1 MKTRYC
7 QFQLTLS
14 DQCCGVGGG
23 GASTGPQPPQLQGT
37 NTRTTIMQDPVLE
50 TILEQMRE
58 AEARRAELER
68 QHAETQAQLRDKLAG
83 RYPGPESVE
92 ALQSKIRELEK
103 KTELQMVRH
112 EELSLEL
119 TSLRR
124 ARSRGPVA
132 SNVTSTVPM
141 STWPPAGS
149 EIDRIIAKIEQDN
162 SLSKT
167 SASRILH
174 ELDHS
179 RSNVTTQQPSG
190 SQSIL
195 RSSSENLPNLGQHQ
209 HPPHPHA
216 LNLGLPSQ
224 TSHYAGSPM
233 PLTPMMPGCPPLTPN
248 GPPYHYSEPIP
259 PAPSLSTSQ
268 SQPAF
273 QQKLQQYQQ
282 QQQQQQHELSSSHSQ
297 GTLPSQQKQLQTH
310 TQFSGSQYQESYPHT
325 QTYQQPIQQQQHP
338 VSTSYLTSAT
348 GGQNVMPHYT
358 QPSQTNQ
365 GYQLN
370 GTQQQTTYPTLSMTS
385 HPNGTYNSVT
395 TSYASQLTHHNY
407 SGPHTS
413 IPQTTLSSLP
423 PYSTTTP
430 AYHSTLGT
438 LTSSS
443 QNMLPFSTGQS
454 TFSTAGSNYSTVGTN
469 AYGTSGVNTGPTSS
483 GLLQAIGDPLQAMQQ
498 LSAQSQASQ
507 LQQQAIIHQIQ
518 QSLRASSPTATGS
531 TGHHF
536 LGPRQMPK
544 IPTGILSN
552 PMDRLTNDNMVS
564 EGQVDMLDIP
574 GKGRCYVYIARFS
587 YEPFQHSPNENPE
600 AELPVQGG
608 DYLLVWGQPDD
619 DGFLDAETLDGRRG
633 LVPANFVQKLVGD
646 DLLEFHQAVLG
657 LRDVDDAASTN
668 IPQCYLQDIDLE
680 LAALE
685 EGNRNRQ
692 AELSAYAELDNIA
705 DEDEQEPPEVYLF
718 SDLVPAPQHLTLER
732 QLNKSVLI
740 GWTAPQENS
749 HHLESYHVYVDGVL
763 KVTVKATERTRALVE
778 GVDSTRPHRISVRS
792 VTHSRRTSRDAAC
805 TMVIGKDV
813 AMGPTAVKASN
824 VTATSAVISW
834 LPSNSNHQH
843 VVCVNNVEVRTVKP
857 GVYRH
862 TITGLAPS
870 TIYRVTVK
878 AKNLRATHFEDQ
890 NTQSANA
897 LACHVHFKTL
907 PKGLP
912 DPPVDIQ
919 VEAGPQDGTLLV
931 TWQPVALNGSAV
943 TGYAVYADGK
953 KVTDVDSPTGD
964 HALIDIH
971 KLMGLNPK
979 HVTVRTKSR
988 ESQSGDSCA
997 TAIPCSVL
1005 RGGPHL
1011 HGPHGPDL
1019 NQQQIANQE
1028 DPNRRVTNMNQRYP
1042 SAPVPPHMRRHG
1054 TTRVD
1059 SHGQVVIETDE
1070 NLSDKEIYPGQSI
1083 PQIGVPEITKDSASE
1098 ANYSEEEDPSRRGRN
1113 MPPHHG
1119 HHRYNNPGI
1128 PAGPTH
1134 RGGRPTGGP
1143 RPQDPYYDQSGN
1155 QRGRGPVY
1163 RSGRGASQAQG
1174 GGAGGP
1180 HHAPT
1185 GAQQINK
1192 RTRWFVALFD
1202 YDPTTMSPNPDAC
1215 EEELPFSEGE
1225 TIKVYGEKDG
1235 DGFYWGEC
1243 RGRRGYVPHNMVEE
1257 LKDQGPNSGVAVRR
1271 TGQGCGQ
1278 GDRWGDIYANM
1289 PVKKM
1294 IALYD
1299 YDPQELSPNVD
1310 AEQVELSF
1318 QTGNEIYVYGEMDDD
1333 GFYMGEL
1340 DGVRGLVPSNFLTE
1354 APGQAQTQG
1363 QGQGQQPPGS
1373 RRAPGQGQGPGARG
1387 PPPPPREPPPPG
1399 HRRPKDAS
1407 ACIVPVSVPV
1417 CHLDSRQQQQQQLPP
1432 LMNNQHQQNNP
1443 PPHLAYQQA
1452 NNHSYTTVTTSNQ
1465 HGPNHPPPG
1474 GVMGSHNPHQVG
1486 QGSVPPH
1493 LQQQG
1498 RGRGVGNRVVG
1509 SNAAGVLQG
1518 PPPHLQQNEYPTQQQ
1533 QQQQHQQ
1540 QQQQQQGPSQQYS
1553 QQNPQNQNYSQPN
1566 QGYQQNQGYSQ
1577 QNQNF
1582 NPQNQQFPQ
1591 PNQGYQQNQGYGQM
1605 NQQYSQQNQSS
1616 SISGPQGTSK
1626 PMRGIP
1632 TVIPTAQSKT
1642 QADGQAQQPAPAAG
1656 PNLMQK
1662 FTEMA
1667 GASAGGDILSKGKEL
1682 IFMKFGLG
1690 K

>member
-1 MKTRYC
+1 
-7 QFQLTLS
+7 
-14 DQCCGVGGG
+14 
-23 GASTGPQPPQLQGT
+23 
-37 NTRTTIMQDPVLE
+37 MQDPVLE
-50 TILEQMRE
+50 SILEQMRE
-58 AEARRAELER
+58 TEARRADLER
-68 QHAETQAQLRDKLAG
+68 QHAETQNQLREKIAG
-83 RYPGPESVE
+83 RYQGPESIE

-124 ARSRGPVA
+124 ARSRGPG
-132 SNVTSTVPM
+132 STV
-141 STWPPAGS
+141 SSNITGTTWPPAGS

-162 SLSKT
+162 SG
-167 SASRILH
+167 RILH
-174 ELDHS
+174 EFDHTRGS
-179 RSNVTTQQPSG
+179 VTTQQPS
-190 SQSIL
+190 SAQRIL
-195 RSSSENLPNLGQHQ
+195 RSSAENLSNLGHQ

-216 LNLGLPSQ
+216 LELGDLGR
-224 TSHYAGSPM
+224 SHYMGSPM

-273 QQKLQQYQQ
+273 QQKLQQYHHQHQTHIDLTSSHSQSTLQSQQ
-282 QQQQQQHELSSSHSQ
+282 QQQQQQQ
-297 GTLPSQQKQLQTH
+297 SQQHQKPAHTH
-310 TQFSGSQYQESYPHT
+310 YTTNQYQESYPHT
-325 QTYQQPIQQQQHP
+325 HTQSYQQSLQQQPQQSQQSQMP
-338 VSTSYLTSAT
+338 ATSSYLGSTNQT
-348 GGQNVMPHYT
+348 VLPHYS
-358 QPSQTNQ
+358 QPSQAGQ
-365 GYQLN
+365 SFQLN
-370 GTQQQTTYPTLSMTS
+370 GTQQSTTYPSLSLTS
-385 HPNGTYNSVT
+385 HPNGTFTSGVGSTYGT
-395 TSYASQLTHHNY
+395 THQLGHLNY
-407 SGPHTS
+407 SVPQSNLT
-413 IPQTTLSSLP
+413 QTTLSSLP
-423 PYSTTTP
+423 PYSSSS
-430 AYHSTLGT
+430 YHSTLSV
-438 LTSSS
+438 LPSVS
-443 QNMLPFSTGQS
+443 QSVLPFSSVQS
-454 TFSTAGSNYSTVGTN
+454 SFSTTGSTYSTVGTN
-469 AYGTSGVNTGPTSS
+469 ASFGTSGISS
-483 GLLQAIGDPLQAMQQ
+483 GSSSGGLLQAINDPLHAMQQ
-498 LSAQSQASQ
+498 LSAQSQANQ
-507 LQQQAIIHQIQ
+507 LQQQAIIQQIQ
-518 QSLRASSPTATGS
+518 QSLRATSPTATS
-531 TGHHF
+531 TTGHHF

-544 IPTGILSN
+544 IPTGILTN
-552 PMDRLTNDNMVS
+552 PLDRLTNENILP

-608 DYLLVWGQPDD
+608 DYLLVWGQPDE

-646 DLLEFHQAVLG
+646 DLLEFHQAVMG
-657 LRDVDDAASTN
+657 LRDVDDAVSTN

-705 DEDEQEPPEVYLF
+705 EEDEQEPP
-718 SDLVPAPQHLTLER
+718 VPAPQHLTLER

-740 GWTAPQENS
+740 GWTAPENQS
-749 HHLESYHVYVDGVL
+749 QLESYHVYVDGVL

-813 AMGPTAVKASN
+813 AIGPTAVKASN

-890 NTQSANA
+890 NAQSANN

-964 HALIDIH
+964 HALVDIH

-979 HVTVRTKSR
+979 AITVRTKSR

-1005 RGGPHL
+1005 RGGTHIQPGMDHL
-1011 HGPHGPDL
+1011 GD
-1019 NQQQIANQE
+1019 QQQQSYL
-1028 DPNRRVTNMNQRYP
+1028 NMGSGRQRGP
-1042 SAPVPPHMRRHG
+1042 GAPVPSHMRRQG
-1054 TTRVD
+1054 VTRVD
-1059 SHGQVVIETDE
+1059 AHGQVIIETDE
-1070 NLSDKEIYPGQSI
+1070 NLSDKEIYPGQNISQMGI
-1083 PQIGVPEITKDSASE
+1083 PEITKDSASE
-1098 ANYSEEEDPSRRGRN
+1098 ANYSEEDDPTRRARG
-1113 MPPHHG
+1113 MQQHHG
-1119 HHRYNNPGI
+1119 SHHRYGPQSSGPQGPPG
-1128 PAGPTH
+1128 TH
-1134 RGGRPTGGP
+1134 RSNRMGP
-1143 RPQDPYYDQSGN
+1143 RGPEYYGDQPGA
-1155 QRGRGPVY
+1155 QRGRGPGF
-1163 RSGRGASQAQG
+1163 RGGRGGQAQG
-1174 GGAGGP
+1174 PP
-1180 HHAPT
+1180 HP
-1185 GAQQINK
+1185 GAQQMNK
-1192 RTRWFVALFD
+1192 RIRWFIALFD

-1215 EEELPFSEGE
+1215 EIELPFSEGD
-1225 TIKVYGEKDG
+1225 TIKVYGEKDD

-1243 RGRRGYVPHNMVEE
+1243 RGREGFVPHNMVEE
-1257 LKDQGPNSGVAVRR
+1257 LKNPPPGAQGQNQQGRR
-1271 TGQGCGQ
+1271 GQN
-1278 GDRWGDIYANM
+1278 DRWGDIYTNM
-1289 PVKKM
+1289 PVRKM

-1299 YDPQELSPNVD
+1299 YDPQVSSPNVD
-1310 AEQVELSF
+1310 AEHVELRF

-1354 APGQAQTQG
+1354 AGPNKG
-1363 QGQGQQPPGS
+1363 QPPQAN
-1373 RRAPGQGQGPGARG
+1373 RRPPGQGQGPGARG
-1387 PPPPPREPPPPG
+1387 PPPPPREPPPLG
-1399 HRRPKDAS
+1399 HRRSKD

-1417 CHLDSRQQQQQQLPP
+1417 CHLDSRQLQQQPQ
-1432 LMNNQHQQNNP
+1432 QQNN

-1452 NNHSYTTVTTSNQ
+1452 NHHSYTTVTTSNQ
-1465 HGPNHPPPG
+1465 HGGPG
-1474 GVMGSHNPHQVG
+1474 AGVAPHNAHQ
-1486 QGSVPPH
+1486 QGTVPPH

-1498 RGRGVGNRVVG
+1498 RGRGVGNRAGG
-1509 SNAAGVLQG
+1509 SNIPGQG
-1518 PPPHLQQNEYPTQQQ
+1518 GPQQFQQQHQQDYQQQ
-1533 QQQQHQQ
+1533 QQQNQQGYNQQNPNTYQQQGPQGYQQQNFQQQQPQQTGPQQYGQQNQGQNLQGPQANKPMRGIPAVIPTAQSKPTDQPAQQ
-1540 QQQQQQGPSQQYS
+1540 QQQQQQQQS
-1553 QQNPQNQNYSQPN
+1553 
-1566 QGYQQNQGYSQ
+1566 
-1577 QNQNF
+1577 
-1582 NPQNQQFPQ
+1582 
-1591 PNQGYQQNQGYGQM
+1591 
-1605 NQQYSQQNQSS
+1605 
-1616 SISGPQGTSK
+1616 T
-1626 PMRGIP
+1626 
-1632 TVIPTAQSKT
+1632 
-1642 QADGQAQQPAPAAG
+1642 G

>member
-1 MKTRYC
+1 M
-7 QFQLTLS
+7 L
-14 DQCCGVGGG
+14 QCCGVGGG
-23 GASTGPQPPQLQGT
+23 VSTAPPQLQGT
-37 NTRTTIMQDPVLE
+37 GSALGTTTSTRTTIMQDAVLE
-50 TILEQMRE
+50 SILEQMRE
-58 AEARRAELER
+58 TEARRADLER
-68 QHAETQAQLRDKLAG
+68 QHAEAQNQLREKIAG
-83 RYPGPESVE
+83 RYQGPESVE

-103 KTELQMVRH
+103 KTELQMVKH

-124 ARSRGPVA
+124 ARSRGPVVGH
-132 SNVTSTVPM
+132 VTSTSVPA
-141 STWPPAGS
+141 STWPPAGT

-162 SLSKT
+162 SSG
-167 SASRILH
+167 RMLH
-174 ELDHS
+174 ELDHT
-179 RSNVTTQQPSG
+179 RSAITTQQPSATQG
-190 SQSIL
+190 IL

-216 LNLGLPSQ
+216 LNLGISSQ
-224 TSHYAGSPM
+224 MGHYAGSPM

-259 PAPSLSTSQ
+259 PAPSLSSSQ

-273 QQKLQQYQQ
+273 QQKIQQYQQ
-282 QQQQQQHELSSSHSQ
+282 QSQHELSSSHSQ
-297 GTLPSQQKQLQTH
+297 NTLPSQKQQTH
-310 TQFSGSQYQESYPHT
+310 THFTSNQYQESYPHT
-325 QTYQQPIQQQQHP
+325 QTYQQPLQQQKQQQQPQQQQQQQHP
-338 VSTSYLTSAT
+338 ASTTYLTSAS
-348 GGQNVMPHYT
+348 QSVLPHYT
-358 QPSQTNQ
+358 QPAQTAQN
-365 GYQLN
+365 YQLN
-370 GTQQQTTYPTLSMTS
+370 GSQQAMTYPSLSMAP
-385 HPNGTYNSVT
+385 HPNGTYST
-395 TSYASQLTHHNY
+395 GATSYNTQLPHHNY
-407 SGPHTS
+407 TVPQTN
-413 IPQTTLSSLP
+413 ITQTTLSSLP
-423 PYSTTTP
+423 LYSTS
-430 AYHSTLGT
+430 YHSTLG
-438 LTSSS
+438 LTSVPQSV
-443 QNMLPFSTGQS
+443 LPFSSGQS
-454 TFSTAGSNYSTVGTN
+454 TFATSGSTYSTVGTN
-469 AYGTSGVNTGPTSS
+469 AFGTSGVSTGTSS
-483 GLLQAIGDPLQAMQQ
+483 GGLLQAIGDPLHAMQQ
-498 LSAQSQASQ
+498 LSAQSQANQ

-518 QSLRASSPTATGS
+518 QSLRASSPTAPSTA

-544 IPTGILSN
+544 IPTGILTN
-552 PMDRLTNDNMVS
+552 PVDRLPNDNIVP
-564 EGQVDMLDIP
+564 EGQVDMLDVP

-587 YEPFQHSPNENPE
+587 YEPCHHSPNANPE

-646 DLLEFHQAVLG
+646 DLLDFHQAVLS
-657 LRDVDDAASTN
+657 LRDVDDSASTN

-705 DEDEQEPPEVYLF
+705 EEDEQEPP
-718 SDLVPAPQHLTLER
+718 VPAPQHLTLER

-740 GWTAPQENS
+740 GWTAPENP
-749 HHLESYHVYVDGVL
+749 HQLESYHVYVDGVL

-813 AMGPTAVKASN
+813 ALGPTAVKASN

-890 NTQSANA
+890 NAQAANN

-964 HALIDIH
+964 HALVDIH

-979 HVTVRTKSR
+979 HITVRTKSR

-1005 RGGPHL
+1005 RGGTATHL
-1011 HGPHGPDL
+1011 PPHGPPHMMDQR
-1019 NQQQIANQE
+1019 QQQQPTGIGPQD
-1028 DPNRRVTNMNQRYP
+1028 DPNRHRMATGVVQRYP
-1042 SAPVPPHMRRHG
+1042 NAPGSSHMRRHV
-1054 TTRVD
+1054 TNRVD
-1059 SHGQVVIETDE
+1059 AHGQVIIETDE

-1083 PQIGVPEITKDSASE
+1083 SQMGIPEITKDSASE
-1098 ANYSEEEDPSRRGRN
+1098 ANYSEEDDPARRARG
-1113 MPPHHG
+1113 MPPQHHG
-1119 HHRYNNPGI
+1119 PHHRYGPQMDPQGPPG
-1128 PAGPTH
+1128 TH
-1134 RGGRPTGGP
+1134 RSPSMGGP
-1143 RPQDPYYDQSGN
+1143 SGRPQDPYYDQAGA
-1155 QRGRGPVY
+1155 QRGRGPY
-1163 RSGRGASQAQG
+1163 RGGRVTQPQ
-1174 GGAGGP
+1174 GGAG
-1180 HHAPT
+1180 HSSST
-1185 GAQQINK
+1185 AQQMNK
-1192 RTRWFVALFD
+1192 RQRWFVALFD
-1202 YDPTTMSPNPDAC
+1202 YDPTNMSPNPDGC
-1215 EEELPFSEGE
+1215 EEELPFSEGD

-1243 RGRRGYVPHNMVEE
+1243 RGRRGYVPYNMVEE
-1257 LKDQGPNSGVAVRR
+1257 IKDQNQP
-1271 TGQGCGQ
+1271 GQGQPGRRGPQ
-1278 GDRWGDIYANM
+1278 SDRWGDIYASVPM
-1289 PVKKM
+1289 KKM

-1299 YDPQELSPNVD
+1299 YDPHELSPNVD
-1310 AEQVELSF
+1310 SQVELTF
-1318 QTGNEIYVYGEMDDD
+1318 QTGNEIYVYGDMDDD

-1340 DGVRGLVPSNFLTE
+1340 NGVRGLVPSNFLTE
-1354 APGQAQTQG
+1354 APGQNQG
-1363 QGQGQQPPGS
+1363 QPPQS
-1373 RRAPGQGQGPGARG
+1373 RRPGQGQGPGARG
-1387 PPPPPREPPPPG
+1387 PPPPPREPPPAG
-1399 HRRPKDAS
+1399 HRRGKD

-1417 CHLDSRQQQQQQLPP
+1417 CHLDSRQLQQQPPPSLMNNQQQL
-1432 LMNNQHQQNNP
+1432 QHQQNN

-1452 NNHSYTTVTTSNQ
+1452 NHHSYTTVTTSNQ
-1465 HGPNHPPPG
+1465 HGPSHLPPGG
-1474 GVMGSHNPHQVG
+1474 GVMGPHQ
-1486 QGSVPPH
+1486 QGPVPPH

-1498 RGRGVGNRVVG
+1498 KGRGGVVNRLAG
-1509 SNAAGVLQG
+1509 SNMPGMQG
-1518 PPPHLQQNEYPTQQQ
+1518 PGQHLQQQQDYPGQQQ
-1533 QQQQHQQ
+1533 PGQPYQQ
-1540 QQQQQQGPSQQYS
+1540 QQQQQQ
-1553 QQNPQNQNYSQPN
+1553 QPN
-1566 QGYQQNQGYSQ
+1566 QPYQQQPPGQGYQQQLGFGAQGPQFQ
-1577 QNQNF
+1577 Q
-1582 NPQNQQFPQ
+1582 PQQQQQQQQ
-1591 PNQGYQQNQGYGQM
+1591 PGQPFMQQ
-1605 NQQYSQQNQSS
+1605 
-1616 SISGPQGTSK
+1616 GPQGPMQPGGPQSTSK

-1632 TVIPTAQSKT
+1632 AVIPTAQSKAQPNPT
-1642 QADGQAQQPAPAAG
+1642 QGQQQQQQQPQQQSTG

>member
-1 MKTRYC
+1 M
-7 QFQLTLS
+7 L
-14 DQCCGVGGG
+14 QCCGVGGG
-23 GASTGPQPPQLQGT
+23 ASTAPHAPQLQGIGSAVGAT
-37 NTRTTIMQDPVLE
+37 TSTRTTIMQDAVLE
-50 TILEQMRE
+50 SILEQMRE
-58 AEARRAELER
+58 TEARRAELER
-68 QHAETQAQLRDKLAG
+68 QHADAQNQLREKIAG
-83 RYPGPESVE
+83 RYQGPESVE

-103 KTELQMVRH
+103 KTELQMVKH

-124 ARSRGPVA
+124 ARSRGPIVGH
-132 SNVTSTVPM
+132 VTSSSVPT

-162 SLSKT
+162 SSG
-167 SASRILH
+167 RMLH
-174 ELDHS
+174 DLDHA
-179 RSNVTTQQPSG
+179 RGAITTQQPSATQG
-190 SQSIL
+190 IL

-216 LNLGLPSQ
+216 LNLGMPTQ
-224 TSHYAGSPM
+224 MGHYAGSPM

-259 PAPSLSTSQ
+259 PAPSLSSSQ

-273 QQKLQQYQQ
+273 QQKIQQYQQ
-282 QQQQQQHELSSSHSQ
+282 QPQQHDLSSSHSQ
-297 GTLPSQQKQLQTH
+297 GALPSQQKQQQQTH
-310 TQFSGSQYQESYPHT
+310 TSHFTSNQYQESYPHT
-325 QTYQQPIQQQQHP
+325 QTYQQPLQQQQPQQQQQQHP
-338 VSTSYLTSAT
+338 ASTTYLTSAS
-348 GGQNVMPHYT
+348 QSVIPHYT
-358 QPSQTNQ
+358 QPAQTAQN
-365 GYQLN
+365 YQLN
-370 GTQQQTTYPTLSMTS
+370 GSQQATTYPNLSMAS
-385 HPNGTYNSVT
+385 HPNGTYST
-395 TSYASQLTHHNY
+395 GASSFNTQLPHHNY
-407 SGPHTS
+407 SVPQTN
-413 IPQTTLSSLP
+413 ITQTTLPSM
-423 PYSTTTP
+423 YSTTS
-430 AYHSTLGT
+430 YHSTLGG
-438 LTSSS
+438 LTSVPQSV
-443 QNMLPFSTGQS
+443 LPFSTGQS
-454 TFSTAGSNYSTVGTN
+454 TFATSGSTYSTTVGTN
-469 AYGTSGVNTGPTSS
+469 AFGTSGVSSGTSS
-483 GLLQAIGDPLQAMQQ
+483 GGLLQAIGDPLQAMQQ
-498 LSAQSQASQ
+498 LSAQSQANQ

-518 QSLRASSPTATGS
+518 QSLRASSPTAPGTG

-544 IPTGILSN
+544 IPTSILTN
-552 PMDRLTNDNMVS
+552 PLDRLTNTEDIIS
-564 EGQVDMLDIP
+564 EGQVDMLDVP

-587 YEPFQHSPNENPE
+587 YEPFQHSPNANPE

-608 DYLLVWGQPDD
+608 DYLLVWSQPDD

-657 LRDVDDAASTN
+657 LRDVDDSASTN
-668 IPQCYLQDIDLE
+668 IPQCYLLQDIDLE

-692 AELSAYAELDNIA
+692 TELSAYAELDNIA
-705 DEDEQEPPEVYLF
+705 EEDEQEPPEVYMF

-740 GWTAPQENS
+740 GWTAPENT
-749 HHLESYHVYVDGVL
+749 HQLESYHVYVDGVL

-813 AMGPTAVKASN
+813 ALGPTAVKASA

-890 NTQSANA
+890 NAQAANN

-912 DPPVDIQ
+912 DPPVDIQEKIPNEHGTTLRDFQ

-964 HALIDIH
+964 HALVDIH

-979 HVTVRTKSR
+979 HITVRTKSR

-1005 RGGPHL
+1005 RGGAPGHMPS
-1011 HGPHGPDL
+1011 HGGPQHMDQR
-1019 NQQQIANQE
+1019 QQQSTGMVSQQD
-1028 DPNRRVTNMNQRYP
+1028 DPTRHRMTGQRYP
-1042 SAPVPPHMRRHG
+1042 NAPMPSHMRRHVG
-1054 TTRVD
+1054 NRVD
-1059 SHGQVVIETDE
+1059 AHGQVIIETDE

-1083 PQIGVPEITKDSASE
+1083 PQMGIPEITKDSASE
-1098 ANYSEEEDPSRRGRN
+1098 ANYSEEDDPTRRSRG
-1113 MPPHHG
+1113 MPPQHHG
-1119 HHRYNNPGI
+1119 PHHRYGPQMDSQGPPG
-1128 PAGPTH
+1128 TH
-1134 RGGRPTGGP
+1134 RSPNMGGP
-1143 RPQDPYYDQSGN
+1143 SGRPQDPYYDQTGS

-1163 RSGRGASQAQG
+1163 RGGRVTQAQG
-1174 GGAGGP
+1174 GAS
-1180 HHAPT
+1180 HPT
-1185 GAQQINK
+1185 SAAQQMNK
-1192 RTRWFVALFD
+1192 RQRLFVALFD

-1215 EEELPFSEGE
+1215 EEELPFSEGD
-1225 TIKVYGEKDG
+1225 TIKVYGEKDA

-1243 RGRRGYVPHNMVEE
+1243 RGRRGYVPYNMVEE
-1257 LKDQGPNSGVAVRR
+1257 LKEPP
-1271 TGQGCGQ
+1271 GQGQPSRRGPTQ
-1278 GDRWGDIYANM
+1278 SERWGDIYASM

-1299 YDPQELSPNVD
+1299 YDPHELSPNVD
-1310 AEQVELSF
+1310 AQVELTF
-1318 QTGNEIYVYGEMDDD
+1318 QTGNEIYVYGDMDDD

-1340 DGVRGLVPSNFLTE
+1340 NGVRGLVPSNFLTE
-1354 APGQAQTQG
+1354 APGQNQG
-1363 QGQGQQPPGS
+1363 QPPLGRRPGGQS
-1373 RRAPGQGQGPGARG
+1373 QGPGARG
-1387 PPPPPREPPPPG
+1387 PPPPPREPPPAG
-1399 HRRPKDAS
+1399 HRRGKD

-1417 CHLDSRQQQQQQLPP
+1417 CHLDSRQLQQQPP
-1432 LMNNQHQQNNP
+1432 PSLMNNQQHQLQHQNN

-1452 NNHSYTTVTTSNQ
+1452 NHHSYTTVTTSNQ
-1465 HGPNHPPPG
+1465 HGPSHLPPGG
-1474 GVMGSHNPHQVG
+1474 GVMGAHQ
-1486 QGSVPPH
+1486 QGPVPPH
-1493 LQQQG
+1493 LQQQ
-1498 RGRGVGNRVVG
+1498 
-1509 SNAAGVLQG
+1509 S
-1518 PPPHLQQNEYPTQQQ
+1518 
-1533 QQQQHQQ
+1533 
-1540 QQQQQQGPSQQYS
+1540 
-1553 QQNPQNQNYSQPN
+1553 
-1566 QGYQQNQGYSQ
+1566 
-1577 QNQNF
+1577 
-1582 NPQNQQFPQ
+1582 
-1591 PNQGYQQNQGYGQM
+1591 
-1605 NQQYSQQNQSS
+1605 
-1616 SISGPQGTSK
+1616 TSK

-1632 TVIPTAQSKT
+1632 AVLPTAQSKT
-1642 QADGQAQQPAPAAG
+1642 QPNTQQNQQQQQPQQQSTG

>member
-1 MKTRYC
+1 M
-7 QFQLTLS
+7 L
-14 DQCCGVGGG
+14 QCCGVGGG
-23 GASTGPQPPQLQGT
+23 ASTAPQAPQLHGT
-37 NTRTTIMQDPVLE
+37 GSAVGATTSTRTTIMQDAVLE
-50 TILEQMRE
+50 SILEQMQETE
-58 AEARRAELER
+58 AQRAELEK
-68 QHAETQAQLRDKLAG
+68 QHADAQNQLREKIAG
-83 RYPGPESVE
+83 RYQGPESIE

-103 KTELQMVRH
+103 KTELQMVKH

-124 ARSRGPVA
+124 ARSRGPVVGH
-132 SNVTSTVPM
+132 VTSMNAPT

-149 EIDRIIAKIEQDN
+149 EIDRLMAKIEQDK
-162 SLSKT
+162 SSV
-167 SASRILH
+167 RILH
-174 ELDHS
+174 ELDHA
-179 RSNVTTQQPSG
+179 RGAITTQQPSVTQG
-190 SQSIL
+190 IL

-216 LNLGLPSQ
+216 LNLGMPTQ
-224 TSHYAGSPM
+224 MSHYAGSPM

-259 PAPSLSTSQ
+259 PAPSLSSSQ

-273 QQKLQQYQQ
+273 QQKIQQYQQ
-282 QQQQQQHELSSSHSQ
+282 QSQHEMSSSHSQ
-297 GTLPSQQKQLQTH
+297 SVLPSQKQQPTH
-310 TQFSGSQYQESYPHT
+310 TSHFTSNQYQESYPHT
-325 QTYQQPIQQQQHP
+325 QTYQQPLQQQQQQHP
-338 VSTSYLTSAT
+338 ASTTYLTSAS
-348 GGQNVMPHYT
+348 QSVIPHYT
-358 QPSQTNQ
+358 QPAQTAQN
-365 GYQLN
+365 YQLN
-370 GTQQQTTYPTLSMTS
+370 GSQQATTYPSLSMAS
-385 HPNGTYNSVT
+385 HTNGTYST
-395 TSYASQLTHHNY
+395 GATSYNTQLPHHNY
-407 SGPHTS
+407 TVPQTN
-413 IPQTTLSSLP
+413 ITQTTLSSLP
-423 PYSTTTP
+423 LYSTTSF
-430 AYHSTLGT
+430 HSLGG
-438 LTSSS
+438 LTSVPQSV
-443 QNMLPFSTGQS
+443 LPFSTGQS
-454 TFSTAGSNYSTVGTN
+454 TFATSGSTYSTTVGTN
-469 AYGTSGVNTGPTSS
+469 AFGTSGVSSGTSS
-483 GLLQAIGDPLQAMQQ
+483 GGLLQAIGDPLQAMQH
-498 LSAQSQASQ
+498 LSAQSQANQ
-507 LQQQAIIHQIQ
+507 LQQQAIIQQIQ
-518 QSLRASSPTATGS
+518 QSLRASSPTAPGTATGY
-531 TGHHF
+531 HF

-544 IPTGILSN
+544 IPTSILTN
-552 PMDRLTNDNMVS
+552 PLDRLTNTEDIVS
-564 EGQVDMLDIP
+564 EGQVDMLDVP

-587 YEPFQHSPNENPE
+587 YEPFQHSPNANPE

-608 DYLLVWGQPDD
+608 DYLLVWSQPDD

-633 LVPANFVQKLVGD
+633 LVPANFVQKLIGD

-657 LRDVDDAASTN
+657 LRDVDDSVSTN

-705 DEDEQEPPEVYLF
+705 EEDEQEPP
-718 SDLVPAPQHLTLER
+718 VPAPQHLTLER

-740 GWTAPQENS
+740 GWTAPDNMHQ
-749 HHLESYHVYVDGVL
+749 LESYHVYVDGVL

-805 TMVIGKDV
+805 TMVIGKDI
-813 AMGPTAVKASN
+813 ALGPTAVKASN

-890 NTQSANA
+890 NAQAANN

-964 HALIDIH
+964 HALVDIH

-979 HVTVRTKSR
+979 HITVRTKSR

-1005 RGGPHL
+1005 RGGPGTHMPP
-1011 HGPHGPDL
+1011 PHGGLPHMVDQRQP
-1019 NQQQIANQE
+1019 QQSTMGPQQ
-1028 DPNRRVTNMNQRYP
+1028 DDSNRHRMGGGVAQRYP
-1042 SAPVPPHMRRHG
+1042 NAPVPSHMRRHVSN
-1054 TTRVD
+1054 RVD
-1059 SHGQVVIETDE
+1059 AHGQVIIETDE
-1070 NLSDKEIYPGQSI
+1070 NLSDKEIYPGQNI
-1083 PQIGVPEITKDSASE
+1083 PQMGS
-1098 ANYSEEEDPSRRGRN
+1098 
-1113 MPPHHG
+1113 
-1119 HHRYNNPGI
+1119 
-1128 PAGPTH
+1128 
-1134 RGGRPTGGP
+1134 
-1143 RPQDPYYDQSGN
+1143 
-1155 QRGRGPVY
+1155 QRGRGLVC
-1163 RSGRGASQAQG
+1163 RGGRLPQAQG
-1174 GGAGGP
+1174 GASHP
-1180 HHAPT
+1180 SNV
-1185 GAQQINK
+1185 AQQMNK
-1192 RTRWFVALFD
+1192 RQRWFVALFD

-1215 EEELPFSEGE
+1215 EEELPFSEGD
-1225 TIKVYGEKDG
+1225 TIKVYGEKDA

-1243 RGRRGYVPHNMVEE
+1243 RGRRGYVPYNMVEE
-1257 LKDQGPNSGVAVRR
+1257 LKDPP
-1271 TGQGCGQ
+1271 GQGQPGRRGPAQ
-1278 GDRWGDIYANM
+1278 SERWGDIYASM

-1299 YDPQELSPNVD
+1299 YDPHELSPNVD
-1310 AEQVELSF
+1310 AQVELTF
-1318 QTGNEIYVYGEMDDD
+1318 QTGNEIYVYGDMDDD

-1340 DGVRGLVPSNFLTE
+1340 NGVRGLVPSNFLTE
-1354 APGQAQTQG
+1354 APGQNQG
-1363 QGQGQQPPGS
+1363 QPPQGS
-1373 RRAPGQGQGPGARG
+1373 RRPGGQSQGPGARG
-1387 PPPPPREPPPPG
+1387 PPPPPREPPPAG
-1399 HRRPKDAS
+1399 HRRGKD

-1417 CHLDSRQQQQQQLPP
+1417 CHLDSRQLQQQPP
-1432 LMNNQHQQNNP
+1432 PSLMNNQQHQLQHQNN

-1452 NNHSYTTVTTSNQ
+1452 NHHSYTTVTTSNQ
-1465 HGPNHPPPG
+1465 HGPSHLPPSG
-1474 GVMGSHNPHQVG
+1474 GVMGAHQ
-1486 QGSVPPH
+1486 QGPVLPH

-1498 RGRGVGNRVVG
+1498 KGRGGVVNRIAG
-1509 SNAAGVLQG
+1509 SNMPGMQG
-1518 PPPHLQQNEYPTQQQ
+1518 PGQHLQQQDYQGQQQMNQPYQQQSNQPYQQQQQPNQGYSQQPTQQFQQQMGQPQQQLGQPFSQQNQPGGLGMQMGGPQSASKPMRGIPAVLPTAQSKTQPNPTQQQ
-1533 QQQQHQQ
+1533 QQQPQQ
-1540 QQQQQQGPSQQYS
+1540 QS
-1553 QQNPQNQNYSQPN
+1553 
-1566 QGYQQNQGYSQ
+1566 
-1577 QNQNF
+1577 
-1582 NPQNQQFPQ
+1582 
-1591 PNQGYQQNQGYGQM
+1591 
-1605 NQQYSQQNQSS
+1605 
-1616 SISGPQGTSK
+1616 T
-1626 PMRGIP
+1626 
-1632 TVIPTAQSKT
+1632 
-1642 QADGQAQQPAPAAG
+1642 G

>member
-1 MKTRYC
+1 MFYC
-7 QFQLTLS
+7 PVDTLRFNP
-14 DQCCGVGGG
+14 CCGVGGG
-23 GASTGPQPPQLQGT
+23 GTTAPQAPQLQGT
-37 NTRTTIMQDPVLE
+37 GSAVGATSTRNTIMQDPVLE

-58 AEARRAELER
+58 TEARRAELEK
-68 QHAETQAQLRDKLAG
+68 QHAETQSQLREKIAG
-83 RYPGPESVE
+83 RYQGPESVE

-103 KTELQMVRH
+103 KIELQVVKH

-124 ARSRGPVA
+124 ARSRGP
-132 SNVTSTVPM
+132 TSSSHVSSANIPT

-179 RSNVTTQQPSG
+179 RGTVTTQPPSA
-190 SQSIL
+190 SQNIL

-209 HPPHPHA
+209 HQHLPHPHA

-224 TSHYAGSPM
+224 APQYAGSPM

-248 GPPYHYSEPIP
+248 GPLYHVSEPIP

-282 QQQQQQHELSSSHSQ
+282 HHQQQQQQQQQHELSSSHSQ
-297 GTLPSQQKQLQTH
+297 GALPSQQKQQQAHTH
-310 TQFSGSQYQESYPHT
+310 YSSNQYQETYPHT
-325 QTYQQPIQQQQHP
+325 QTYQQPMQQQQPQHP
-338 VSTSYLTSAT
+338 ASSSYMTLAT
-348 GGQNVMPHYT
+348 QNVMPHYS
-358 QPSQTNQ
+358 QPNQ
-365 GYQLN
+365 PNQNYQLN
-370 GTQQQTTYPTLSMTS
+370 GTQQTTTYPNLSMAP
-385 HPNGTYNSVT
+385 HHNGTYNSVV
-395 TSYASQLTHHNY
+395 TSYGTKLVHHNF
-407 SGPHTS
+407 SAPHTN
-413 IPQTTLSSLP
+413 IPQTTLASLP
-423 PYSTTTP
+423 PYSTTSF
-430 AYHSTLGT
+430 HSTLGN
-438 LTSSS
+438 LSNTS
-443 QNMLPFSTGQS
+443 QPVLPFSSGQS
-454 TFSTAGSNYSTVGTN
+454 TFSTAGPNYSTVGTN
-469 AYGTSGVNTGPTSS
+469 AYSTSGVSS
-483 GLLQAIGDPLQAMQQ
+483 GTPSGGLLQAIGDPLHAIQQ
-498 LSAQSQASQ
+498 FTAQSQANQ
-507 LQQQAIIHQIQ
+507 LQQQAIIQQIQ
-518 QSLRASSPTATGS
+518 QSLRESSPTATVT

-544 IPTGILSN
+544 IPTGILTN
-552 PMDRLTNDNMVS
+552 PLDRLTGDTIVP

-608 DYLLVWGQPDD
+608 DYLLVWGQPDE

-633 LVPANFVQKLVGD
+633 HVPANFVQKLVGD

-705 DEDEQEPPEVYLF
+705 DEDEQEPP
-718 SDLVPAPQHLTLER
+718 VPAPQHLTLER

-740 GWTAPQENS
+740 GWTAPENP
-749 HHLESYHVYVDGVL
+749 HQLESYHVYVDGVL

-813 AMGPTAVKASN
+813 ALGPTAVKASN

-890 NTQSANA
+890 NAQSANN

-964 HALIDIH
+964 HALVDIH

-979 HVTVRTKSR
+979 HITVRTKSR

-1005 RGGPHL
+1005 RSGTHL
-1011 HGPHGPDL
+1011 HGQQHGSHIVEQG
-1019 NQQQIANQE
+1019 QQQNMGQD
-1028 DPNRRVTNMNQRYP
+1028 DPNRRVSNMGQRYP

-1054 TTRVD
+1054 ATRVD
-1059 SHGQVVIETDE
+1059 AHGQVVIETDE
-1070 NLSDKEIYPGQSI
+1070 NLSDKEIYPGQSVSQMGI
-1083 PQIGVPEITKDSASE
+1083 PEIMKDSASE
-1098 ANYSEEEDPSRRGRN
+1098 ANYSEEEDPSRRARG

-1119 HHRYNNPGI
+1119 HRRYGAQQGPQGAAHR
-1128 PAGPTH
+1128 AGRAPSGS
-1134 RGGRPTGGP
+1134 RA
-1143 RPQDPYYDQSGN
+1143 QDPYYDQSGN
-1155 QRGRGPVY
+1155 QRGRGHMY
-1163 RSGRGASQAQG
+1163 RGRGNLQAQPG
-1174 GGAGGP
+1174 T
-1180 HHAPT
+1180 HHPPG
-1185 GAQQINK
+1185 GAQQANK

-1202 YDPTTMSPNPDAC
+1202 YDPTTMSPNPDGC
-1215 EEELPFSEGE
+1215 EEELPFSEGDI
-1225 TIKVYGEKDG
+1225 IKVYGEKDA

-1257 LKDQGPNSGVAVRR
+1257 LKDQTQIQGQVQ
-1271 TGQGCGQ
+1271 GQGTVTRRGQ
-1278 GDRWGDIYANM
+1278 GQSDRWGDIYANM

-1299 YDPQELSPNVD
+1299 YDPQKLSPNVD
-1310 AEQVELSF
+1310 ADQVELSF
-1318 QTGNEIYVYGEMDDD
+1318 ETGNEIYVYGEMDDD
-1333 GFYMGEL
+1333 GFYMGECN
-1340 DGVRGLVPSNFLTE
+1340 GVRGLVPSNFLTE
-1354 APGQAQTQG
+1354 APCQG
-1363 QGQGQQPPGS
+1363 EGQPPSGN
-1373 RRAPGQGQGPGARG
+1373 RRPPGQGQGPGARG
-1387 PPPPPREPPPPG
+1387 PPPPPREPPPQS
-1399 HRRPKDAS
+1399 HRRMKD

-1417 CHLDSRQQQQQQLPP
+1417 CHLDSRQQQQQP
-1432 LMNNQHQQNNP
+1432 LMNNQQQQQQQHQLQQQNN

-1452 NNHSYTTVTTSNQ
+1452 NHHSYTTVTTSNQ
-1465 HGPNHPPPG
+1465 HGPNHPQTGGPMGPP
-1474 GVMGSHNPHQVG
+1474 NAHQQG
-1486 QGSVPPH
+1486 PGSVPPH

-1498 RGRGVGNRVVG
+1498 RGRGAGSRVGG
-1509 SNAAGVLQG
+1509 SNVPGALQG
-1518 PPPHLQQNEYPTQQQ
+1518 PPPHLQQQHDYQQQQSQQQ
-1533 QQQQHQQ
+1533 QQQYPQQ
-1540 QQQQQQGPSQQYS
+1540 QQNQPNQGYGQQQQHQ
-1553 QQNPQNQNYSQPN
+1553 QPN
-1566 QGYQQNQGYSQ
+1566 QGYQQG
-1577 QNQNF
+1577 
-1582 NPQNQQFPQ
+1582 
-1591 PNQGYQQNQGYGQM
+1591 QGYQQSGQQ
-1605 NQQYSQQNQSS
+1605 NFQQQNQPYQQQQGQQYQQQNQGPSMQ
-1616 SISGPQGTSK
+1616 GPQGTSK

-1632 TVIPTAQSKT
+1632 AVIPTAQAQS
-1642 QADGQAQQPAPAAG
+1642 QQDSQAQQQQPQQNTG

>member
-1 MKTRYC
+1 M
-7 QFQLTLS
+7 L
-14 DQCCGVGGG
+14 QCCGVGGG
-23 GASTGPQPPQLQGT
+23 ASTAPQAPQLHGT
-37 NTRTTIMQDPVLE
+37 GSAVGATTSTRTTIMQEAVLE
-50 TILEQMRE
+50 SILEQMRE
-58 AEARRAELER
+58 TEAQRAELER
-68 QHAETQAQLRDKLAG
+68 QHADAQNQLREKIAG
-83 RYPGPESVE
+83 RYQGPESVE

-103 KTELQMVRH
+103 KIELQMVKH

-124 ARSRGPVA
+124 ARSRGPV
-132 SNVTSTVPM
+132 VGHITSTNAPT

-149 EIDRIIAKIEQDN
+149 EIDRLMAKIEQDKG
-162 SLSKT
+162 SI
-167 SASRILH
+167 RILH
-174 ELDHS
+174 ELDHT
-179 RSNVTTQQPSG
+179 RGAITTQQPSATQG
-190 SQSIL
+190 IL

-216 LNLGLPSQ
+216 LNLGMPTQ
-224 TSHYAGSPM
+224 MSHYAGSPM

-259 PAPSLSTSQ
+259 PAPSLSSSQ

-273 QQKLQQYQQ
+273 QQKIQQYQQ
-282 QQQQQQHELSSSHSQ
+282 QSQHEMSSSHSQ
-297 GTLPSQQKQLQTH
+297 SVLPSQQKQQPTH
-310 TQFSGSQYQESYPHT
+310 TSHFTSNQYQESYPHT
-325 QTYQQPIQQQQHP
+325 QTYQQPLQQQQQQHP
-338 VSTSYLTSAT
+338 ASTTYLTSAS
-348 GGQNVMPHYT
+348 QSVIPHYT
-358 QPSQTNQ
+358 QPAQTAQN
-365 GYQLN
+365 YQLN
-370 GTQQQTTYPTLSMTS
+370 GSQQATTYPSLSMAS
-385 HPNGTYNSVT
+385 HTNGTYST
-395 TSYASQLTHHNY
+395 GATSYSTQLPHHNY
-407 SGPHTS
+407 TVPQTN
-413 IPQTTLSSLP
+413 ITQTTLSSLP
-423 PYSTTTP
+423 LYSTTSF
-430 AYHSTLGT
+430 HSTLGG
-438 LTSSS
+438 LTSVPQSV
-443 QNMLPFSTGQS
+443 LPFSTGQS
-454 TFSTAGSNYSTVGTN
+454 TFATSGSTYSTTVGTN
-469 AYGTSGVNTGPTSS
+469 AFGTSGVSSGTSS
-483 GLLQAIGDPLQAMQQ
+483 GGLLQAIGDPLQAMQQ
-498 LSAQSQASQ
+498 LSAQSQANQ
-507 LQQQAIIHQIQ
+507 LQQQAIIQQIQ
-518 QSLRASSPTATGS
+518 QSLRASSPTAPGTATGY
-531 TGHHF
+531 HF

-544 IPTGILSN
+544 IPTSILTN
-552 PMDRLTNDNMVS
+552 PLDRLTNTEDIVS
-564 EGQVDMLDIP
+564 EGQVDMLDVP

-587 YEPFQHSPNENPE
+587 YEPFQHSPNANPE

-633 LVPANFVQKLVGD
+633 LVPANFVQKLIGD

-657 LRDVDDAASTN
+657 LRDVDDSVSTN
-668 IPQCYLQDIDLE
+668 IPQVSNMKTSECYLQDIDLE

-705 DEDEQEPPEVYLF
+705 EEDEQEPPEVYMF

-740 GWTAPQENS
+740 GWTAPDNMHQ
-749 HHLESYHVYVDGVL
+749 LESYHVYVDGVL

-805 TMVIGKDV
+805 TMVIGKDI
-813 AMGPTAVKASN
+813 ALGPTAVKASN

-890 NTQSANA
+890 NAQAANN

-964 HALIDIH
+964 HALVDIH

-979 HVTVRTKSR
+979 HITVRTKSR

-1005 RGGPHL
+1005 RGGPGTHMPPS
-1011 HGPHGPDL
+1011 HGGLPHMVDQRQPQQSTMGP
-1019 NQQQIANQE
+1019 QQD
-1028 DPNRRVTNMNQRYP
+1028 DPNRHRMGGGVAQRYP
-1042 SAPVPPHMRRHG
+1042 NASMPSHMRRHVSN
-1054 TTRVD
+1054 RVD
-1059 SHGQVVIETDE
+1059 AHGQVIIETDE

-1083 PQIGVPEITKDSASE
+1083 PQMGIPEITKDSASE
-1098 ANYSEEEDPSRRGRN
+1098 ANYSEEDDPTRRSRG
-1113 MPPHHG
+1113 MPPQHHG
-1119 HHRYNNPGI
+1119 PHHRYGPQMDPQGPPG
-1128 PAGPTH
+1128 AH
-1134 RGGRPTGGP
+1134 RSPSMGGP
-1143 RPQDPYYDQSGN
+1143 SSRPQDPYYDQTGS
-1155 QRGRGPVY
+1155 QRGRGLVC
-1163 RSGRGASQAQG
+1163 RGGRLPQAQG
-1174 GGAGGP
+1174 GASHP
-1180 HHAPT
+1180 SNV
-1185 GAQQINK
+1185 AQQMNK
-1192 RTRWFVALFD
+1192 RQRWFVALFD

-1215 EEELPFSEGE
+1215 EEELPFSEGD
-1225 TIKVYGEKDG
+1225 TIKVYGEKDA

-1243 RGRRGYVPHNMVEE
+1243 RGRRGYVPYNMVEE
-1257 LKDQGPNSGVAVRR
+1257 LKDPP
-1271 TGQGCGQ
+1271 GQGQPGRRGPAQ
-1278 GDRWGDIYANM
+1278 SERWGDIYASM

-1299 YDPQELSPNVD
+1299 YDPHELSPNVD
-1310 AEQVELSF
+1310 AQVELTF
-1318 QTGNEIYVYGEMDDD
+1318 QTGNEIYVYGDMDDD

-1340 DGVRGLVPSNFLTE
+1340 NGVRGLVPSNFLTE
-1354 APGQAQTQG
+1354 APGQNQG
-1363 QGQGQQPPGS
+1363 QPPQGS
-1373 RRAPGQGQGPGARG
+1373 RRPGGQSQGPGARG
-1387 PPPPPREPPPPG
+1387 PPPPPREPPPAG
-1399 HRRPKDAS
+1399 HRRGKD

-1417 CHLDSRQQQQQQLPP
+1417 CHLDSRQLQQQPP
-1432 LMNNQHQQNNP
+1432 PSLMNNQQHQLQHQNN

-1452 NNHSYTTVTTSNQ
+1452 NHHSYTTVTTSNQ
-1465 HGPNHPPPG
+1465 HGPSHLPPSG
-1474 GVMGSHNPHQVG
+1474 GVMGAHQ
-1486 QGSVPPH
+1486 QGPVLPH

-1498 RGRGVGNRVVG
+1498 KGRGGVVNRIAG
-1509 SNAAGVLQG
+1509 SNMPGMQG
-1518 PPPHLQQNEYPTQQQ
+1518 PGQHLQQQDYQGQQQMNQPYQQQPNQPYQQQQQPNQGYSQQPTQQFQQQQMGQPQQQLGQPFSQQNQPGGLGMQMGGPQSASKPMRGIPAVLPTAQSKTQPNPTQQQ
-1533 QQQQHQQ
+1533 QQQPQQ
-1540 QQQQQQGPSQQYS
+1540 QS
-1553 QQNPQNQNYSQPN
+1553 
-1566 QGYQQNQGYSQ
+1566 
-1577 QNQNF
+1577 
-1582 NPQNQQFPQ
+1582 
-1591 PNQGYQQNQGYGQM
+1591 
-1605 NQQYSQQNQSS
+1605 
-1616 SISGPQGTSK
+1616 T
-1626 PMRGIP
+1626 
-1632 TVIPTAQSKT
+1632 
-1642 QADGQAQQPAPAAG
+1642 G

>member
-1 MKTRYC
+1 M
-7 QFQLTLS
+7 L
-14 DQCCGVGGG
+14 QCCGVGGG
-23 GASTGPQPPQLQGT
+23 ASTAPQLHGT
-37 NTRTTIMQDPVLE
+37 GSAVGATTSTRTTIMQDAVLE
-50 TILEQMRE
+50 SILEQMRE
-58 AEARRAELER
+58 TEARRAELER
-68 QHAETQAQLRDKLAG
+68 QHADAQNQLREKIAG
-83 RYPGPESVE
+83 RYQGPESVE

-103 KTELQMVRH
+103 KTELQIVKH

-119 TSLRR
+119 TSLSR
-124 ARSRGPVA
+124 ARSRGPVMGH
-132 SNVTSTVPM
+132 VTSTNVPT

-149 EIDRIIAKIEQDN
+149 EIDRIIAKIEQD
-162 SLSKT
+162 T
-167 SASRILH
+167 SAGRILH
-174 ELDHS
+174 ELDT
-179 RSNVTTQQPSG
+179 RGAITTQQPSATQG
-190 SQSIL
+190 IL

-216 LNLGLPSQ
+216 LNLGMPTQL
-224 TSHYAGSPM
+224 SHYAGSPM

-259 PAPSLSTSQ
+259 PAPSLSSSQ

-273 QQKLQQYQQ
+273 QQKIQQYQQ
-282 QQQQQQHELSSSHSQ
+282 QQSQHEMSSSHSQ
-297 GTLPSQQKQLQTH
+297 SVLPSQQKQTH
-310 TQFSGSQYQESYPHT
+310 TSHFTSNQYQESYPHT
-325 QTYQQPIQQQQHP
+325 QTYQQPLQQQSQQQQHP
-338 VSTSYLTSAT
+338 ASTTYLTSAS
-348 GGQNVMPHYT
+348 QSVIPHYT
-358 QPSQTNQ
+358 QPAQTAQN
-365 GYQLN
+365 YQLN
-370 GTQQQTTYPTLSMTS
+370 GSQQATTYPSLSMAS
-385 HPNGTYNSVT
+385 HPNGTYSSGA
-395 TSYASQLTHHNY
+395 TSYNTQLAHHNY
-407 SGPHTS
+407 TVPQTNL
-413 IPQTTLSSLP
+413 PQTTLSSLP
-423 PYSTTTP
+423 LYSTTSF
-430 AYHSTLGT
+430 HSTLGG
-438 LTSSS
+438 LTSVPQSV
-443 QNMLPFSTGQS
+443 LPFSTGQS
-454 TFSTAGSNYSTVGTN
+454 TFANTSGSTYSTTVGTN
-469 AYGTSGVNTGPTSS
+469 AFGTSGVSS
-483 GLLQAIGDPLQAMQQ
+483 GSSSGGLLQAIGDPLQAMQQ
-498 LSAQSQASQ
+498 LSAQSQANQ
-507 LQQQAIIHQIQ
+507 LQQQAIIQQIQ
-518 QSLRASSPTATGS
+518 QSLRASSPTVPGTA
-531 TGHHF
+531 TGHHI

-544 IPTGILSN
+544 IPTSILTN
-552 PMDRLTNDNMVS
+552 PLDRLTNTEDIIS
-564 EGQVDMLDIP
+564 EGQVDMLDVP

-587 YEPFQHSPNENPE
+587 YEPFQHSPNANPE

-608 DYLLVWGQPDD
+608 DYLLVWGQPDE

-657 LRDVDDAASTN
+657 LRDVDDSASTN

-705 DEDEQEPPEVYLF
+705 EEDEQEPPEVYMF

-740 GWTAPQENS
+740 GWTAPDNTHQ
-749 HHLESYHVYVDGVL
+749 LESYHVYVDGVL

-805 TMVIGKDV
+805 TMVIGKDI
-813 AMGPTAVKASN
+813 ALGPTAVKASN

-890 NTQSANA
+890 NAQAANN

-964 HALIDIH
+964 HALVDIH

-979 HVTVRTKSR
+979 HITVRTKSR

-1005 RGGPHL
+1005 RGGPAVAHMPS
-1011 HGPHGPDL
+1011 HGGLPHMVDQR
-1019 NQQQIANQE
+1019 QQQSTMGPQDDSSRHRMGA
-1028 DPNRRVTNMNQRYP
+1028 VSQRYP
-1042 SAPVPPHMRRHG
+1042 NAPVPSHMRRHVAN
-1054 TTRVD
+1054 RVD
-1059 SHGQVVIETDE
+1059 AHGQVIIETDE

-1083 PQIGVPEITKDSASE
+1083 PQMGIPEITKDSASE
-1098 ANYSEEEDPSRRGRN
+1098 ANYSEEDDPTRRSRG
-1113 MPPHHG
+1113 MPPQHHG
-1119 HHRYNNPGI
+1119 PQHRYGATMDPQGPPG
-1128 PAGPTH
+1128 AH
-1134 RGGRPTGGP
+1134 RSPSMGGP
-1143 RPQDPYYDQSGN
+1143 SSRPQDPYYDQTGPS

-1163 RSGRGASQAQG
+1163 GRGGRVPQAQG
-1174 GGAGGP
+1174 GASHP
-1180 HHAPT
+1180 PNV
-1185 GAQQINK
+1185 AQQMNK
-1192 RTRWFVALFD
+1192 RQRWFVALFD

-1215 EEELPFSEGE
+1215 EEELPFSEGD
-1225 TIKVYGEKDG
+1225 TIKVYGEKDA

-1243 RGRRGYVPHNMVEE
+1243 RGRRGYVPYNMVEE
-1257 LKDQGPNSGVAVRR
+1257 LKDPPGQAQPGRRGPAQSE
-1271 TGQGCGQ
+1271 
-1278 GDRWGDIYANM
+1278 RWGDIYASM

-1299 YDPQELSPNVD
+1299 YDPHELSPNVD
-1310 AEQVELSF
+1310 AQVELTF
-1318 QTGNEIYVYGEMDDD
+1318 QTGNEIYVYGDMDDD

-1340 DGVRGLVPSNFLTE
+1340 NGVRGLVPSNFLTE
-1354 APGQAQTQG
+1354 APGQNQG
-1363 QGQGQQPPGS
+1363 QPPQGS
-1373 RRAPGQGQGPGARG
+1373 RRPGGQSQGPGARG
-1387 PPPPPREPPPPG
+1387 PPPPPREPPPAG
-1399 HRRPKDAS
+1399 HRRGKD

-1417 CHLDSRQQQQQQLPP
+1417 CHLDSRQLQQQPP
-1432 LMNNQHQQNNP
+1432 PSLMNNQQHQLQHQNN

-1452 NNHSYTTVTTSNQ
+1452 NHHSYTTVTTSNQ
-1465 HGPNHPPPG
+1465 HGPSHLPPGG
-1474 GVMGSHNPHQVG
+1474 GVMGAHQ
-1486 QGSVPPH
+1486 QGPVLPH

-1498 RGRGVGNRVVG
+1498 KGRGGVANRIAG
-1509 SNAAGVLQG
+1509 SNMPGMQG
-1518 PPPHLQQNEYPTQQQ
+1518 PGQHLQQQDYQSQQQMNQPYQQQPNQPYQQQ
-1533 QQQQHQQ
+1533 QQ
-1540 QQQQQQGPSQQYS
+1540 S
-1553 QQNPQNQNYSQPN
+1553 
-1566 QGYQQNQGYSQ
+1566 NQGYSQ
-1577 QNQNF
+1577 QQTQPF
-1582 NPQNQQFPQ
+1582 QQSQPQQQMGQ
-1591 PNQGYQQNQGYGQM
+1591 PF
-1605 NQQYSQQNQSS
+1605 SQQNQPGGLGMQLG
-1616 SISGPQGTSK
+1616 GPQSTSK

-1632 TVIPTAQSKT
+1632 SVLPTAQSKT
-1642 QADGQAQQPAPAAG
+1642 QPMQPMQQQQQQPQQQSTG

>member
-1 MKTRYC
+1 M
-7 QFQLTLS
+7 L
-14 DQCCGVGGG
+14 QCCGVGGG
-23 GASTGPQPPQLQGT
+23 ASTAPQARLLGT
-37 NTRTTIMQDPVLE
+37 GLAVGATTSSRTTTMQDPVLE
-50 TILEQMRE
+50 NILEQMRE
-58 AEARRAELER
+58 AEARRADLER
-68 QHAETQAQLRDKLAG
+68 QHAEAQNQLREKLAG
-83 RYPGPESVE
+83 RYQGPESVE

-103 KTELQMVRH
+103 KTELQMVKH

-124 ARSRGPVA
+124 ARSRGPTA
-132 SNVTSTVPM
+132 GQSIPTS
-141 STWPPAGS
+141 WPPAGS
-149 EIDRIIAKIEQDN
+149 EIDRIMARIEQD
-162 SLSKT
+162 SSG
-167 SASRILH
+167 RILH
-174 ELDHS
+174 DLDHM
-179 RSNVTTQQPSG
+179 RGVTTQQPSV
-190 SQSIL
+190 SQSLL
-195 RSSSENLPNLGQHQ
+195 RSSAENLSNLGQQHQ

-216 LNLGLPSQ
+216 LSLGIPSHSQ
-224 TSHYAGSPM
+224 VTHYAGSPM

-273 QQKLQQYQQ
+273 HQKMTQYQQ
-282 QQQQQQHELSSSHSQ
+282 HPQHVDMPSSHSQ
-297 GTLPSQQKQLQTH
+297 TALPSQKQQQTH
-310 TQFSGSQYQESYPHT
+310 THFSSNQYQESYPHT
-325 QTYQQPIQQQQHP
+325 QTYQQPHQQQQQQQQPQQHQLP
-338 VSTSYLTSAT
+338 ASTTYLSSGRDT
-348 GGQNVMPHYT
+348 VLPHYT
-358 QPSQTNQ
+358 QPSQSTQN
-365 GYQLN
+365 YQLN
-370 GTQQQTTYPTLSMTS
+370 GTQQQTTTYPNLPMGA
-385 HPNGTYNSVT
+385 HPNGTYSSVAT
-395 TSYASQLTHHNY
+395 NYGTQLGHHNY
-407 SGPHTS
+407 SVP
-413 IPQTTLSSLP
+413 PTTLPSLQ
-423 PYSTTTP
+423 STYHPTTS
-430 AYHSTLGT
+430 YHSTLGV
-438 LTSSS
+438 LTSAP
-443 QNMLPFSTGQS
+443 QTVLPYTTVQS
-454 TFSTAGSNYSTVGTN
+454 TYSMTGSTYSTVGTN
-469 AYGTSGVNTGPTSS
+469 AYGASGVSS
-483 GLLQAIGDPLQAMQQ
+483 GSSSGGLLQAIGDPLHAMQQ
-498 LSAQSQASQ
+498 LSAQSQANQ
-507 LQQQAIIHQIQ
+507 LQQQAIIHQIK
-518 QSLRASSPTATGS
+518 QSLRSTSPTVAGTAS
-531 TGHHF
+531 HHY
-536 LGPRQMPK
+536 LGQRQMPK
-544 IPTGILSN
+544 IPTSILTN
-552 PMDRLTNDNMVS
+552 PLDRLANEPIVA

-574 GKGRCYVYIARFS
+574 GKGRCYVYIARFT

-608 DYLLVWGQPDD
+608 DYLLVWSQPDD

-657 LRDVDDAASTN
+657 LRDVDDSVSTN

-685 EGNRNRQ
+685 EGNRSRQ

-705 DEDEQEPPEVYLF
+705 EEDEQEPP
-718 SDLVPAPQHLTLER
+718 VPAPQHLTLER

-740 GWTAPQENS
+740 GWTAPENP
-749 HHLESYHVYVDGVL
+749 HQLESYHVYVDGVL

-890 NTQSANA
+890 NAQHANNQ
-897 LACHVHFKTL
+897 ACHVHFKTL

-964 HALIDIH
+964 HALVDIH

-979 HVTVRTKSR
+979 HITVRTKSR

-1005 RGGPHL
+1005 RGGPAHL
-1011 HGPHGPDL
+1011 QHAPHMMDQT
-1019 NQQQIANQE
+1019 QQQPGVTIDDPHRMVGIA
-1028 DPNRRVTNMNQRYP
+1028 QRYP
-1042 SAPVPPHMRRHG
+1042 NSQIPPHMRRHN
-1054 TTRVD
+1054 TRVD
-1059 SHGQVVIETDE
+1059 AHGQVIIETDE

-1083 PQIGVPEITKDSASE
+1083 SQMGIPEITKDSASE
-1098 ANYSEEEDPSRRGRN
+1098 NYSEEDDPTRRGRG
-1113 MPPHHG
+1113 MVQGQRYGYRGDPYAPRTPEV
-1119 HHRYNNPGI
+1119 HRSTKT
-1128 PAGPTH
+1128 ASTM
-1134 RGGRPTGGP
+1134 RS
-1143 RPQDPYYDQSGN
+1143 QDPYYDQTVAS
-1155 QRGRGPVY
+1155 QRGRGQMH
-1163 RSGRGASQAQG
+1163 RGRGAQAQG
-1174 GGAGGP
+1174 VS
-1180 HHAPT
+1180 HHQPG
-1185 GAQQINK
+1185 GAQQANM
-1192 RTRWFVALFD
+1192 RTRWFIALYD

-1215 EEELPFSEGE
+1215 EEELRFNEGDS
-1225 TIKVYGEKDG
+1225 IKVIGEKDP

-1243 RGRRGYVPHNMVEE
+1243 RGRRGFVPHNMVEE
-1257 LKDQGPNSGVAVRR
+1257 MKDQNQGGQVQGQQGRR
-1271 TGQGCGQ
+1271 GQVP
-1278 GDRWGDIYANM
+1278 GDRWGDIYSN
-1289 PVKKM
+1289 VTSKRM

-1318 QTGNEIYVYGEMDDD
+1318 QTGNEIIVYGDMDPD

-1340 DGVRGLVPSNFLTE
+1340 NGVRGLVPSNFLTE
-1354 APGQAQTQG
+1354 ACNQTPGPQG
-1363 QGQGQQPPGS
+1363 QGS
-1373 RRAPGQGQGPGARG
+1373 RRPPGQGQGPGARG

-1399 HRRPKDAS
+1399 HRRNKD

-1417 CHLDSRQQQQQQLPP
+1417 CHLDSRQLQQQP
-1432 LMNNQHQQNNP
+1432 LMNNQQHQLQYQQNN

-1452 NNHSYTTVTTSNQ
+1452 NHHSYTTVTTSNQ
-1465 HGPNHPPPG
+1465 HGPM
-1474 GVMGSHNPHQVG
+1474 GVHNAHQ
-1486 QGSVPPH
+1486 QGTMPPH

-1509 SNAAGVLQG
+1509 SNMPGGLQG
-1518 PPPHLQQNEYPTQQQ
+1518 SPHLQQQQVQPGNQPYQQQMQQNQQNQGYQQQ
-1533 QQQQHQQ
+1533 QPQGYQQQGFGQQNPQFQQ
-1540 QQQQQQGPSQQYS
+1540 QQQQQQQKQQ
-1553 QQNPQNQNYSQPN
+1553 Q
-1566 QGYQQNQGYSQ
+1566 YQQNQGPSLQ
-1577 QNQNF
+1577 
-1582 NPQNQQFPQ
+1582 
-1591 PNQGYQQNQGYGQM
+1591 
-1605 NQQYSQQNQSS
+1605 
-1616 SISGPQGTSK
+1616 GPQGQNK
-1626 PMRGIP
+1626 PIRGIP
-1632 TVIPTAQSKT
+1632 AVIPTAQST
-1642 QADGQAQQPAPAAG
+1642 QQLPQQQQSQQQQQQQQQAAG

>member
-1 MKTRYC
+1 M
-7 QFQLTLS
+7 L
-14 DQCCGVGGG
+14 QCCGVGGG
-23 GASTGPQPPQLQGT
+23 ASTAPQLHGT
-37 NTRTTIMQDPVLE
+37 GSAVGATTSTRTTIMQDAVLE
-50 TILEQMRE
+50 SILEQMRE
-58 AEARRAELER
+58 TEARRAELER
-68 QHAETQAQLRDKLAG
+68 QHADAQNQLREKIAG
-83 RYPGPESVE
+83 RYQGPESVE

-103 KTELQMVRH
+103 KTELQIVKH

-119 TSLRR
+119 TSLSR
-124 ARSRGPVA
+124 ARSRGPVMGH
-132 SNVTSTVPM
+132 VTSTNVPT

-149 EIDRIIAKIEQDN
+149 EIDRIIAKIEQD
-162 SLSKT
+162 T
-167 SASRILH
+167 SAGRILH
-174 ELDHS
+174 ELDT
-179 RSNVTTQQPSG
+179 RGAITTQQPSATQG
-190 SQSIL
+190 IL

-216 LNLGLPSQ
+216 LNLGMPTQL
-224 TSHYAGSPM
+224 SHYAGSPM

-259 PAPSLSTSQ
+259 PAPSLSSSQ

-273 QQKLQQYQQ
+273 QQKIQQYQQ
-282 QQQQQQHELSSSHSQ
+282 QQSQHEMSSSHSQ
-297 GTLPSQQKQLQTH
+297 SVLPSQQKQTH
-310 TQFSGSQYQESYPHT
+310 TSHFTSNQYQESYPHT
-325 QTYQQPIQQQQHP
+325 QTYQQPLQQQSQQQQHP
-338 VSTSYLTSAT
+338 ASTTYLTSAS
-348 GGQNVMPHYT
+348 QSVIPHYT
-358 QPSQTNQ
+358 QPAQTAQN
-365 GYQLN
+365 YQLN
-370 GTQQQTTYPTLSMTS
+370 GSQQATTYPSLSMAS
-385 HPNGTYNSVT
+385 HPNGTYSSGA
-395 TSYASQLTHHNY
+395 TSYNTQLAHHNY
-407 SGPHTS
+407 TVPQTNL
-413 IPQTTLSSLP
+413 PQTTLSSLP
-423 PYSTTTP
+423 LYSTTSF
-430 AYHSTLGT
+430 HSTLGG
-438 LTSSS
+438 LTSVPQSV
-443 QNMLPFSTGQS
+443 LPFSTGQS
-454 TFSTAGSNYSTVGTN
+454 TFANTSGSTYSTTVGTN
-469 AYGTSGVNTGPTSS
+469 AFGTSGVSS
-483 GLLQAIGDPLQAMQQ
+483 GSSSGGLLQAIGDPLQAMQQ
-498 LSAQSQASQ
+498 LSAQSQANQ
-507 LQQQAIIHQIQ
+507 LQQQAIIQQIQ
-518 QSLRASSPTATGS
+518 QSLRASSPTVPGTA
-531 TGHHF
+531 TGHHI

-544 IPTGILSN
+544 IPTSILTN
-552 PMDRLTNDNMVS
+552 PLDRLTNTEDIIS
-564 EGQVDMLDIP
+564 EGQVDMLDVP

-587 YEPFQHSPNENPE
+587 YEPFQHSPNANPE

-608 DYLLVWGQPDD
+608 DYLLVWGQPDE

-657 LRDVDDAASTN
+657 LRDVDDSASTN

-705 DEDEQEPPEVYLF
+705 EEDEQEPPEVYMF

-740 GWTAPQENS
+740 GWTAPDNTHQ
-749 HHLESYHVYVDGVL
+749 LESYHVYVDGVL

-805 TMVIGKDV
+805 TMVIGKDI
-813 AMGPTAVKASN
+813 ALGPTAVKASN

-890 NTQSANA
+890 NAQAANN

-964 HALIDIH
+964 HALVDIH

-979 HVTVRTKSR
+979 HITVRTKSR

-1005 RGGPHL
+1005 RGGPAVAHMPS
-1011 HGPHGPDL
+1011 HGGLPHMVDQR
-1019 NQQQIANQE
+1019 QQQSTMGPQDDSSRHRMGA
-1028 DPNRRVTNMNQRYP
+1028 VSQRYP
-1042 SAPVPPHMRRHG
+1042 NAPVPSHMRRHVAN
-1054 TTRVD
+1054 RVD
-1059 SHGQVVIETDE
+1059 AHGQVIIETDE

-1083 PQIGVPEITKDSASE
+1083 PQMG
-1098 ANYSEEEDPSRRGRN
+1098 PS
-1113 MPPHHG
+1113 
-1119 HHRYNNPGI
+1119 
-1128 PAGPTH
+1128 
-1134 RGGRPTGGP
+1134 
-1143 RPQDPYYDQSGN
+1143 

-1163 RSGRGASQAQG
+1163 GRGGRVPQAQG
-1174 GGAGGP
+1174 GASHP
-1180 HHAPT
+1180 PNV
-1185 GAQQINK
+1185 AQQMNK
-1192 RTRWFVALFD
+1192 RQRWFVALFD

-1215 EEELPFSEGE
+1215 EEELPFSEGD
-1225 TIKVYGEKDG
+1225 TIKVYGEKDA

-1243 RGRRGYVPHNMVEE
+1243 RGRRGYVPYNMVEE
-1257 LKDQGPNSGVAVRR
+1257 LKDPPGQAQPGRRGPAQSE
-1271 TGQGCGQ
+1271 
-1278 GDRWGDIYANM
+1278 RWGDIYASM

-1299 YDPQELSPNVD
+1299 YDPHELSPNVD
-1310 AEQVELSF
+1310 AQVELTF
-1318 QTGNEIYVYGEMDDD
+1318 QTGNEIYVYGDMDDD

-1340 DGVRGLVPSNFLTE
+1340 NGVRGLVPSNFLTE
-1354 APGQAQTQG
+1354 APGQNQG
-1363 QGQGQQPPGS
+1363 QPPQGS
-1373 RRAPGQGQGPGARG
+1373 RRPGGQSQGPGARG
-1387 PPPPPREPPPPG
+1387 PPPPPREPPPAG
-1399 HRRPKDAS
+1399 HRRGKD

-1417 CHLDSRQQQQQQLPP
+1417 CHLDSRQLQQQPP
-1432 LMNNQHQQNNP
+1432 PSLMNNQQHQLQHQNN

-1452 NNHSYTTVTTSNQ
+1452 NHHSYTTVTTSNQ
-1465 HGPNHPPPG
+1465 HGPSHLPPGG
-1474 GVMGSHNPHQVG
+1474 GVMGAHQ
-1486 QGSVPPH
+1486 QGPVLPH

-1498 RGRGVGNRVVG
+1498 KGRGGVANRIAG
-1509 SNAAGVLQG
+1509 SNMPGMQG
-1518 PPPHLQQNEYPTQQQ
+1518 PGQHLQQQDYQSQQQMNQPYQQQPNQPYQQQ
-1533 QQQQHQQ
+1533 QQ
-1540 QQQQQQGPSQQYS
+1540 S
-1553 QQNPQNQNYSQPN
+1553 
-1566 QGYQQNQGYSQ
+1566 NQGYSQ
-1577 QNQNF
+1577 QQTQPF
-1582 NPQNQQFPQ
+1582 QQSQPQQQMGQ
-1591 PNQGYQQNQGYGQM
+1591 PF
-1605 NQQYSQQNQSS
+1605 SQQNQPGGLGMQLG
-1616 SISGPQGTSK
+1616 GPQSTSK

-1632 TVIPTAQSKT
+1632 SVLPTAQSKT
-1642 QADGQAQQPAPAAG
+1642 QPMQPMQQQQQQPQQQSTG

>member
-1 MKTRYC
+1 
-7 QFQLTLS
+7 
-14 DQCCGVGGG
+14 
-23 GASTGPQPPQLQGT
+23 
-37 NTRTTIMQDPVLE
+37 MQDPVLE

-1143 RPQDPYYDQSGN
+1143 RPQDPYYDQSAGN

>member
-1 MKTRYC
+1 MSFGTSYTYK
-7 QFQLTLS
+7 
-14 DQCCGVGGG
+14 CCGVGGG
-23 GASTGPQPPQLQGT
+23 GSTAPQVTHHLGT
-37 NTRTTIMQDPVLE
+37 GTVLGATSGRTAIMQDTVLE
-50 TILEQMRE
+50 SILEQMRE
-58 AEARRAELER
+58 TEARRADLER
-68 QHAETQAQLRDKLAG
+68 QHAEAQNQLRDKIAG
-83 RYPGPESVE
+83 RYQGPESVE

-124 ARSRGPVA
+124 ARSRGPG
-132 SNVTSTVPM
+132 STPHTSSVTGT
-141 STWPPAGS
+141 TWPPAGS
-149 EIDRIIAKIEQDN
+149 EIDRIIAKIEQD
-162 SLSKT
+162 SSG
-167 SASRILH
+167 RILH
-174 ELDHS
+174 ELDHA
-179 RSNVTTQQPSG
+179 RGTVTTQQPSATG
-190 SQSIL
+190 IL
-195 RSSSENLPNLGQHQ
+195 RSSAENLPNLSHQ

-216 LNLGLPSQ
+216 LNLGMSSQ
-224 TSHYAGSPM
+224 TGHYVGSPM
-233 PLTPMMPGCPPLTPN
+233 PQTPLMPGCPPLTPN
-248 GPPYHYSEPIP
+248 GPPYHYNEPIP

-273 QQKLQQYQQ
+273 QQKLPPYQHTHGHQ
-282 QQQQQQHELSSSHSQ
+282 PHVDLPSSHSQ
-297 GTLPSQQKQLQTH
+297 GTLPSQQSQTQQKQTH
-310 TQFSGSQYQESYPHT
+310 SHFTGNQYQESYPHT
-325 QTYQQPIQQQQHP
+325 QTYQQPLQASTQPQQGQQLP
-338 VSTSYLTSAT
+338 SSSSYLGSGSQTVISHYSQPGQT
-348 GGQNVMPHYT
+348 GQN
-358 QPSQTNQ
+358 
-365 GYQLN
+365 YQLN
-370 GTQQQTTYPTLSMTS
+370 GSQSTNYPNLSLTS
-385 HPNGTYNSVT
+385 HPNGTFTSGVS
-395 TSYASQLTHHNY
+395 SYATAHQLGHHNY
-407 SGPHTS
+407 PVTQTNL
-413 IPQTTLSSLP
+413 PQTTLASLP
-423 PYSTTTP
+423 SYSSSSYHTALGVLTSAPQTVLPYS
-430 AYHSTLGT
+430 SV
-438 LTSSS
+438 
-443 QNMLPFSTGQS
+443 QS
-454 TFSTAGSNYSTVGTN
+454 TFSTTPSTYSTVGTN
-469 AYGTSGVNTGPTSS
+469 AFSTSGVSSGSSSS
-483 GLLQAIGDPLQAMQQ
+483 GLLQAMGDPLHAMQQ
-498 LSAQSQASQ
+498 LSAQSQANQ
-507 LQQQAIIHQIQ
+507 LHQQAIIQQIQ
-518 QSLRASSPTATGS
+518 QSLRASSPTATP
-531 TGHHF
+531 TPGHHF

-544 IPTGILSN
+544 VPTGILTN
-552 PMDRLTNDNMVS
+552 PLDRHTNETILP

-608 DYLLVWGQPDD
+608 DYLLVWGQPDE
-619 DGFLDAETLDGRRG
+619 DGILDAETLDGRRG

-685 EGNRNRQ
+685 EGNRNRH

-740 GWTAPQENS
+740 NWTAPENS
-749 HHLESYHVYVDGVL
+749 HQLESYHVYVDGVL

-813 AMGPTAVKASN
+813 AIGPTAVKASN

-890 NTQSANA
+890 STQSNNN

-907 PKGLP
+907 QKGLP

-964 HALIDIH
+964 HALVDIH

-979 HVTVRTKSR
+979 AITVRTKSR

-997 TAIPCSVL
+997 TAIPCNVL
-1005 RGGPHL
+1005 RGGTMV
-1011 HGPHGPDL
+1011 HGHMDQGMM
-1019 NQQQIANQE
+1019 QE
-1028 DPNRRVTNMNQRYP
+1028 HIRVVGTGQRYP
-1042 SAPVPPHMRRHG
+1042 GAPMPSHMRRHG
-1054 TTRVD
+1054 PPRVD
-1059 SHGQVVIETDE
+1059 AHGQIIIETDE
-1070 NLSDKEIYPGQSI
+1070 NLSDKEIYPGQSLSQMGI
-1083 PQIGVPEITKDSASE
+1083 PEITKDSASE
-1098 ANYSEEEDPSRRGRN
+1098 GNYSEEDDPTRRRG
-1113 MPPHHG
+1113 MGPQHHPG
-1119 HHRYNNPGI
+1119 HHRY
-1128 PAGPTH
+1128 GPQ
-1134 RGGRPTGGP
+1134 PGGP
-1143 RPQDPYYDQSGN
+1143 QGPPGTHKGTGRIVGLRGQEPYYGPDHQEA
-1155 QRGRGPVY
+1155 QRGRGPGY
-1163 RSGRGASQAQG
+1163 RGARNR
-1174 GGAGGP
+1174 GP
-1180 HHAPT
+1180 RNPQHP
-1185 GAQQINK
+1185 GPQQMTK
-1192 RTRWFVALFD
+1192 RVRWFTALFN
-1202 YDPTTMSPNPDAC
+1202 YNPTTMSPNSDAYDI
-1215 EEELPFSEGE
+1215 ELPFFEGD
-1225 TIKVYGEKDG
+1225 IVKVWGDKDD

-1243 RGRRGYVPHNMVEE
+1243 NGKRGYVPNNMVEE
-1257 LKDQGPNSGVAVRR
+1257 LKSPPPELEGQGP
-1271 TGQGCGQ
+1271 GQGRRGQ
-1278 GDRWGDIYANM
+1278 GDRWGDIYTNM

-1294 IALYD
+1294 MALYD
-1299 YDPQELSPNVD
+1299 YDPQVVSPNVD
-1310 AEQVELSF
+1310 AEAVELRF
-1318 QTGNEIYVYGEMDDD
+1318 QAGNEIFIYGEMDDD

-1340 DGVRGLVPSNFLTE
+1340 NGVRGLVPSNFVIE
-1354 APGQAQTQG
+1354 AGSSKGQPGKPG
-1363 QGQGQQPPGS
+1363 WKPPSGGS
-1373 RRAPGQGQGPGARG
+1373 QGPGVRG
-1387 PPPPPREPPPPG
+1387 PPPPPREPSTPG
-1399 HRRPKDAS
+1399 HRRNKD

-1417 CHLDSRQQQQQQLPP
+1417 CHLDSRQQQPQQQ
-1432 LMNNQHQQNNP
+1432 NQLQQNN

-1452 NNHSYTTVTTSNQ
+1452 NHHSYTTVTTSNQ
-1465 HGPNHPPPG
+1465 HGG
-1474 GVMGSHNPHQVG
+1474 LGTGAMGPHSAHQ

-1498 RGRGVGNRVVG
+1498 RERGVGNR
-1509 SNAAGVLQG
+1509 GVINMSGGLQG
-1518 PPPHLQQNEYPTQQQ
+1518 GPQQFQNPQGYQQNMGQQNPQQQ
-1533 QQQQHQQ
+1533 QQQNQQGYQQNMGYQQQAQGYQQNFPQQQQQGQYGPNQGGQMPQANKPIRGIPAVIPTAQKPQDQNQQ
-1540 QQQQQQGPSQQYS
+1540 QQQQQQ
-1553 QQNPQNQNYSQPN
+1553 
-1566 QGYQQNQGYSQ
+1566 
-1577 QNQNF
+1577 
-1582 NPQNQQFPQ
+1582 
-1591 PNQGYQQNQGYGQM
+1591 
-1605 NQQYSQQNQSS
+1605 QS
-1616 SISGPQGTSK
+1616 T
-1626 PMRGIP
+1626 
-1632 TVIPTAQSKT
+1632 
-1642 QADGQAQQPAPAAG
+1642 AG

>member
-1 MKTRYC
+1 M
-7 QFQLTLS
+7 L
-14 DQCCGVGGG
+14 QCCGVGGG
-23 GASTGPQPPQLQGT
+23 ASTAPQAPQLQDTGSAVGIT
-37 NTRTTIMQDPVLE
+37 TSTKTTIMQDAVLE
-50 TILEQMRE
+50 SILEQMRE
-58 AEARRAELER
+58 TEARKADLER
-68 QHAETQAQLRDKLAG
+68 QHAEAQNQLREKIAG
-83 RYPGPESVE
+83 RYQGPESVE

-124 ARSRGPVA
+124 ARSRGPM
-132 SNVTSTVPM
+132 VTHSVPT
-141 STWPPAGS
+141 TWPPAGS

-162 SLSKT
+162 N
-167 SASRILH
+167 ANRMIH
-174 ELDHS
+174 DLDHT
-179 RSNVTTQQPSG
+179 RGTITTQQPSVTQG
-190 SQSIL
+190 IL

-216 LNLGLPSQ
+216 LSLGMPTQ
-224 TSHYAGSPM
+224 MSHYAGSPM

-248 GPPYHYSEPIP
+248 GPPYYSEPIP

-268 SQPAF
+268 SQPVF

-282 QQQQQQHELSSSHSQ
+282 PQLSHTELQSTHSQ
-297 GTLPSQQKQLQTH
+297 SVLQTQQKQQQTH
-310 TQFSGSQYQESYPHT
+310 THYTSNQYQESYPHT
-325 QTYQQPIQQQQHP
+325 QTYQQPLQQQQQPQHP
-338 VSTSYLTSAT
+338 ASTTYLTSSS
-348 GGQNVMPHYT
+348 QSIIPHYSQPT
-358 QPSQTNQ
+358 QTGQSF
-365 GYQLN
+365 QLN
-370 GTQQQTTYPTLSMTS
+370 GSQQATTYPSLSITS
-385 HPNGTYNSVT
+385 HPNGTYST
-395 TSYASQLTHHNY
+395 GAGGSFSTQLSHHNF
-407 SGPHTS
+407 SVPQTS

-423 PYSTTTP
+423 PYSTTSF
-430 AYHSTLGT
+430 HSTLGA
-438 LTSSS
+438 LTNVPQSA
-443 QNMLPFSTGQS
+443 LPFSSVQS
-454 TFSTAGSNYSTVGTN
+454 SFVTSGSTYSTVGTN
-469 AYGTSGVNTGPTSS
+469 AFGTSGVSSGTTST
-483 GLLQAIGDPLQAMQQ
+483 GLLQAISDPLQAMQQ
-498 LSAQSQASQ
+498 LSAQSQANQ
-507 LQQQAIIHQIQ
+507 LQQQAIIQQIQ
-518 QSLRASSPTATGS
+518 QSLRASSPTAPST

-536 LGPRQMPK
+536 LGSRQMPK
-544 IPTGILSN
+544 IPSSILSN
-552 PMDRLTNDNMVS
+552 PLDRLTNDNMVA

-574 GKGRCYVYIARFS
+574 GKGRCYVYIARFT

-608 DYLLVWGQPDD
+608 DYLLVWGQPDE

-633 LVPANFVQKLVGD
+633 LVPANFVQKLIGD

-657 LRDVDDAASTN
+657 LRDVDDSASTN
-668 IPQCYLQDIDLE
+668 IPQVSNCYLQDIDLE

-705 DEDEQEPPEVYLF
+705 EEDEQEPP
-718 SDLVPAPQHLTLER
+718 VPAPQHLTLER

-740 GWTAPQENS
+740 GWTAPENT
-749 HHLESYHVYVDGVL
+749 HQLESYHVYVDGVL

-813 AMGPTAVKASN
+813 ALGPTAVKASN

-834 LPSNSNHQH
+834 MPSNSNHQH

-890 NTQSANA
+890 NTQAANN

-964 HALIDIH
+964 HALVDIH

-979 HVTVRTKSR
+979 HITVRTKSR

-1005 RGGPHL
+1005 RGGTATHL
-1011 HGPHGPDL
+1011 QHASTHMQDQGQPQPTATGQPD
-1019 NQQQIANQE
+1019 
-1028 DPNRRVTNMNQRYP
+1028 DPNRHRLGGVGQRYP
-1042 SAPVPPHMRRHG
+1042 STPVPSHIRRHG
-1054 TTRVD
+1054 GTRVD
-1059 SHGQVVIETDE
+1059 AHGQVIIETDE
-1070 NLSDKEIYPGQSI
+1070 NLSDKEIYPGQSMS
-1083 PQIGVPEITKDSASE
+1083 QMGVPEITKDSASE
-1098 ANYSEEEDPSRRGRN
+1098 ANYSEEDDPSRRGRG
-1113 MPPHHG
+1113 MPLHHNQ
-1119 HHRYNNPGI
+1119 HRYGPQIGQQGLPGTHRPGRMGG
-1128 PAGPTH
+1128 PAGRPQDSYYDQPGSQRGRASSY
-1134 RGGRPTGGP
+1134 RGGRGM
-1143 RPQDPYYDQSGN
+1143 
-1155 QRGRGPVY
+1155 
-1163 RSGRGASQAQG
+1163 QAQG
-1174 GGAGGP
+1174 GAG
-1180 HHAPT
+1180 HSSSS
-1185 GAQQINK
+1185 AQQMNK
-1192 RTRWFVALFD
+1192 RTRWFIALFD
-1202 YDPTTMSPNPDAC
+1202 YDPKRMSPNPDAC
-1215 EEELPFSEGE
+1215 EEELPFSEGD
-1225 TIKVYGEKDG
+1225 TIKVYGEKDA

-1243 RGRRGYVPHNMVEE
+1243 HGRRGYVPYNMVEE
-1257 LKDQGPNSGVAVRR
+1257 IKDQNQP
-1271 TGQGCGQ
+1271 GQGQLGRR
-1278 GDRWGDIYANM
+1278 GRWGDIYASM

-1299 YDPQELSPNVD
+1299 YDPHELSPNVD
-1310 AEQVELSF
+1310 SQVELAF
-1318 QTGNEIYVYGEMDDD
+1318 QTGNEIYVYGDLDDD

-1340 DGVRGLVPSNFLTE
+1340 NGVRGLVPSNFLTE
-1354 APGQAQTQG
+1354 APDQPPQG
-1363 QGQGQQPPGS
+1363 QLPPGN
-1373 RRAPGQGQGPGARG
+1373 RRPPGQSQGPGVRG
-1387 PPPPPREPPPPG
+1387 PPPPPREPPSTG
-1399 HRRPKDAS
+1399 HRRGKD

-1417 CHLDSRQQQQQQLPP
+1417 CHLDSRQQQQQQQQPS
-1432 LMNNQHQQNNP
+1432 LMNNQQHQLQHQQNN

-1452 NNHSYTTVTTSNQ
+1452 NHHSYTTVTTSNQ
-1465 HGPNHPPPG
+1465 HGPTP
-1474 GVMGSHNPHQVG
+1474 MGAHQ
-1486 QGSVPPH
+1486 QGPVPPH

-1498 RGRGVGNRVVG
+1498 KGRGGVINRG
-1509 SNAAGVLQG
+1509 SNLPGGIQG
-1518 PPPHLQQNEYPTQQQ
+1518 LGQQQDYPQQNQPYQQQ
-1533 QQQQHQQ
+1533 QQNQQNQSYQQPNQGYQQQSAGFGPQGQQFQQQQPQQ
-1540 QQQQQQGPSQQYS
+1540 QQQQQQ
-1553 QQNPQNQNYSQPN
+1553 PN
-1566 QGYQQNQGYSQ
+1566 QPYSQ
-1577 QNQNF
+1577 QNQASSM
-1582 NPQNQQFPQ
+1582 Q
-1591 PNQGYQQNQGYGQM
+1591 
-1605 NQQYSQQNQSS
+1605 SQS
-1616 SISGPQGTSK
+1616 TSK

-1632 TVIPTAQSKT
+1632 TVLPTPQAKVQPNTTQGQQQQQQQQQST
-1642 QADGQAQQPAPAAG
+1642 G

>member
-1 MKTRYC
+1 MSFGTSYTYKMYK
-7 QFQLTLS
+7 
-14 DQCCGVGGG
+14 CCGVGGG
-23 GASTGPQPPQLQGT
+23 GSTLPQAVQHLGTGAAIAASG
-37 NTRTTIMQDPVLE
+37 RAIMQDPVLE
-50 TILEQMRE
+50 SILEQMRE
-58 AEARRAELER
+58 TEARRADLER
-68 QHAETQAQLRDKLAG
+68 QHADAQNQLREKLAG
-83 RYPGPESVE
+83 RYQGPESVE

-124 ARSRGPVA
+124 ARSRGPGSTA
-132 SNVTSTVPM
+132 TSSITGT
-141 STWPPAGS
+141 TWPPSGS
-149 EIDRIIAKIEQDN
+149 EIDRMIAKIEQD
-162 SLSKT
+162 T
-167 SASRILH
+167 SGRILH
-174 ELDHS
+174 ELDHT
-179 RSNVTTQQPSG
+179 RGVTTQQPSSG
-190 SQSIL
+190 QRIL
-195 RSSSENLPNLGQHQ
+195 RSSAENLPSLNQQHQ

-216 LNLGLPSQ
+216 LELGDLGV
-224 TSHYAGSPM
+224 SHYVGSPM

-259 PAPSLSTSQ
+259 PAPSSLTTSQ
-268 SQPAF
+268 SQSAF
-273 QQKLQQYQQ
+273 QQKLQQYHHQHQTHVDMTTSHPQTSLTSQQ
-282 QQQQQQHELSSSHSQ
+282 QQQQQQ
-297 GTLPSQQKQLQTH
+297 QKQQAHTH
-310 TQFSGSQYQESYPHT
+310 FTSNQYQESYPHT
-325 QTYQQPIQQQQHP
+325 HTQSYQQPLQQQNQQQQQQTHQSQLP
-338 VSTSYLTSAT
+338 VSSTYLGSTSQSVLPHYSQP
-348 GGQNVMPHYT
+348 GGQT
-358 QPSQTNQ
+358 GQTF
-365 GYQLN
+365 LN
-370 GTQQQTTYPTLSMTS
+370 GTQQSTNYPNLTLTS
-385 HPNGTYNSVT
+385 HPNGTFTSGVVSSYGT
-395 TSYASQLTHHNY
+395 THQLGHHNY
-407 SGPHTS
+407 SVPQSNLT
-413 IPQTTLSSLP
+413 QTTLSSLP
-423 PYSTTTP
+423 PYSSSS
-430 AYHSTLGT
+430 YHSALSV
-438 LTSSS
+438 LPSVSQSVLPYSSVQTSY
-443 QNMLPFSTGQS
+443 STTGS
-454 TFSTAGSNYSTVGTN
+454 TYSTVGTN
-469 AYGTSGVNTGPTSS
+469 AFGTSGVSS
-483 GLLQAIGDPLQAMQQ
+483 GSSSGGLLQAINDPLQAMQQ
-498 LSAQSQASQ
+498 LSAQSQANQ
-507 LQQQAIIHQIQ
+507 LHQQAIINQIQ
-518 QSLRASSPTATGS
+518 QSLRATSPTATS
-531 TGHHF
+531 TTGHHF

-544 IPTGILSN
+544 IPTGILTN
-552 PMDRLTNDNMVS
+552 PLDRLTSENILP

-646 DLLEFHQAVLG
+646 DLLEFHQAVMG

-705 DEDEQEPPEVYLF
+705 EEDEQEPPEVYLF

-740 GWTAPQENS
+740 GWTPPDNQIQ
-749 HHLESYHVYVDGVL
+749 LESYHVYVDGVL

-813 AMGPTAVKASN
+813 AIGPTAVKASN

-890 NTQSANA
+890 NAQSANN

-907 PKGLP
+907 SKGLP

-964 HALIDIH
+964 HALVDIH

-979 HVTVRTKSR
+979 AITVRTKSR
-988 ESQSGDSCA
+988 ESQSSDSCA

-1005 RGGPHL
+1005 RGGPHMQSGMD
-1011 HGPHGPDL
+1011 HSGDP
-1019 NQQQIANQE
+1019 QQQGYMGMGGGRIG
-1028 DPNRRVTNMNQRYP
+1028 QRFP
-1042 SAPVPPHMRRHG
+1042 GAPVPAHMRRQG
-1054 TTRVD
+1054 VTRVD
-1059 SHGQVVIETDE
+1059 AHGQVIIETDE

-1083 PQIGVPEITKDSASE
+1083 SQMGIPEITKDSASE
-1098 ANYSEEEDPSRRGRN
+1098 ANYSEEDDPTRRGRG
-1113 MPPHHG
+1113 MQQHPG
-1119 HHRYNNPGI
+1119 HHRYGPQGGQQGPPG
-1128 PAGPTH
+1128 TH
-1134 RGGRPTGGP
+1134 RPVPGRAGRGP
-1143 RPQDPYYDQSGN
+1143 DQYYDQQGA

-1163 RSGRGASQAQG
+1163 RGGRGGQVQV
-1174 GGAGGP
+1174 GP
-1180 HHAPT
+1180 HHPD
-1185 GAQQINK
+1185 AQQNK
-1192 RTRWFVALFD
+1192 RPRWFVALYD
-1202 YDPTTMSPNPDAC
+1202 YDPPTMSPNPDAC
-1215 EEELPFSEGE
+1215 EIELPFSEGD
-1225 TIKVYGEKDG
+1225 TIKVYGDKDD

-1243 RGRRGYVPHNMVEE
+1243 RGRRGFVPHNMVEE
-1257 LKDQGPNSGVAVRR
+1257 LKNPPPGAQGPGQPGRR
-1271 TGQGCGQ
+1271 GQN
-1278 GDRWGDIYANM
+1278 DRWGDIYTNM
-1289 PVKKM
+1289 PVRKM

-1299 YDPQELSPNVD
+1299 YDPQVLSPNVD
-1310 AEQVELSF
+1310 AEQVELRF
-1318 QTGNEIYVYGEMDDD
+1318 QTGNEIYVYGDMDDD

-1340 DGVRGLVPSNFLTE
+1340 DGVRGLVPSNFLAE
-1354 APGQAQTQG
+1354 AGPNKG
-1363 QGQGQQPPGS
+1363 QPPQPG
-1373 RRAPGQGQGPGARG
+1373 RRPPGQGQGPGARG

-1399 HRRPKDAS
+1399 HRRNKD

-1417 CHLDSRQQQQQQLPP
+1417 CHLDSRQQQPQQHQQQQLQQQQ
-1432 LMNNQHQQNNP
+1432 QHQQQQQQNN

-1452 NNHSYTTVTTSNQ
+1452 NHHSYTTVTTSNQ
-1465 HGPNHPPPG
+1465 HGG
-1474 GVMGSHNPHQVG
+1474 QGVGVMAHQ
-1486 QGSVPPH
+1486 QGAVPPH

-1498 RGRGVGNRVVG
+1498 RGRGAANRVGG
-1509 SNAAGVLQG
+1509 SNMPGG
-1518 PPPHLQQNEYPTQQQ
+1518 LQQAQQFQQQ
-1533 QQQQHQQ
+1533 QDYQQQHQQ
-1540 QQQQQQGPSQQYS
+1540 QQQQQQQQQPNQQGYN
-1553 QQNPQNQNYSQPN
+1553 QQNPNYQQQQQQPGPQGYQQQNYQQQPQQ
-1566 QGYQQNQGYSQ
+1566 QGGQQQYQQNQGPSMQ
-1577 QNQNF
+1577 
-1582 NPQNQQFPQ
+1582 
-1591 PNQGYQQNQGYGQM
+1591 
-1605 NQQYSQQNQSS
+1605 
-1616 SISGPQGTSK
+1616 GPQSSK

-1632 TVIPTAQSKT
+1632 AVIPTAQKPLD
-1642 QADGQAQQPAPAAG
+1642 QQQQQQQQQQPSTG

>member
-1 MKTRYC
+1 
-7 QFQLTLS
+7 
-14 DQCCGVGGG
+14 
-23 GASTGPQPPQLQGT
+23 
-37 NTRTTIMQDPVLE
+37 MQDPVLE

-58 AEARRAELER
+58 AEARRSELER
-68 QHAETQAQLRDKLAG
+68 QHVEAQAQLRDKLAG

-124 ARSRGPVA
+124 ARSRGPVP
-132 SNVTSTVPM
+132 SNMTSSSIPM
-141 STWPPAGS
+141 STWPPVGS

-167 SASRILH
+167 SAGRILH

-195 RSSSENLPNLGQHQ
+195 RSSSENLPSLGQHQ

-224 TSHYAGSPM
+224 ASHYAGSPM

-282 QQQQQQHELSSSHSQ
+282 QQQQQQQHELSSSHSQ
-297 GTLPSQQKQLQTH
+297 GALPSQQKQQQAHTH
-310 TQFSGSQYQESYPHT
+310 FSGNQYQESYPHT
-325 QTYQQPIQQQQHP
+325 QTYQQPMQQQHP

-348 GGQNVMPHYT
+348 GGQNIIPHYT

-370 GTQQQTTYPTLSMTS
+370 GNQQATTYPTLSMAS
-385 HPNGTYNSVT
+385 HHNGTYSSVA
-395 TSYASQLTHHNY
+395 TSYGSQLSHHNY

-430 AYHSTLGT
+430 AYHSTLGA

-454 TFSTAGSNYSTVGTN
+454 TFSTAGSNFSTVGTN
-469 AYGTSGVNTGPTSS
+469 AYGTTGVNTGPTSG

-531 TGHHF
+531 TGHHI

-552 PMDRLTNDNMVS
+552 PLDRLTSENVVT

-685 EGNRNRQ
+685 EGNRNRH

-705 DEDEQEPPEVYLF
+705 DEDEQEPP
-718 SDLVPAPQHLTLER
+718 VPAPQHLTLER

-1011 HGPHGPDL
+1011 HGSHGSDP
-1019 NQQQIANQE
+1019 NQQQISNQE
-1028 DPNRRVTNMNQRYP
+1028 DPNRRMTNMNQRYP

-1054 TTRVD
+1054 PTRVD
-1059 SHGQVVIETDE
+1059 AHGQVVIETDE

-1098 ANYSEEEDPSRRGRN
+1098 ANYSEEEDPSRRDRN
-1113 MPPHHG
+1113 MGPHHG
-1119 HHRYNNPGI
+1119 HHRYNT
-1128 PAGPTH
+1128 AGMPSGPSH
-1134 RGGRPTGGP
+1134 RGSRSTAGP
-1143 RPQDPYYDQSGN
+1143 RPQDPYYDQSVGN
-1155 QRGRGPVY
+1155 QRGRGPMY
-1163 RSGRGASQAQG
+1163 PGSRGARQAQS

-1180 HHAPT
+1180 HHAPG

-1215 EEELPFSEGE
+1215 EEELPFNEGD

-1243 RGRRGYVPHNMVEE
+1243 RGRRGFVPHNMVEE
-1257 LKDQGPNSGVAVRR
+1257 LKDQGQGQGVVNRR
-1271 TGQGCGQ
+1271 TALGGGQ

-1354 APGQAQTQG
+1354 APGQGQN
-1363 QGQGQQPPGS
+1363 QGQGQQPPGN

-1417 CHLDSRQQQQQQLPP
+1417 CHLDSRQQQQQPP
-1432 LMNNQHQQNNP
+1432 LMNNQQQQQQNNP

-1474 GVMGSHNPHQVG
+1474 GVMGSHNAHQVG

-1493 LQQQG
+1493 LQSQG
-1498 RGRGVGNRVVG
+1498 RGRGGVNRGAGN
-1509 SNAAGVLQG
+1509 NATGVLQG

-1533 QQQQHQQ
+1533 QHQQQ

-1553 QQNPQNQNYSQPN
+1553 QQN
-1566 QGYQQNQGYSQ
+1566 QQNQGYNQPNHGYQQQNQGYNQ

-1591 PNQGYQQNQGYGQM
+1591 PNQGYQQNQGYGQP
-1605 NQQYSQQNQSS
+1605 NQQYSQQNQGS
-1616 SISGPQGTSK
+1616 SISGPQGTNK

-1632 TVIPTAQSKT
+1632 TVLPTAQSKT
-1642 QADGQAQQPAPAAG
+1642 QADAQAQQPAPAAG

>member
-1 MKTRYC
+1 M
-7 QFQLTLS
+7 L
-14 DQCCGVGGG
+14 QCCGVGGG
-23 GASTGPQPPQLQGT
+23 ASTAPQAPQLQATGSAVGAT
-37 NTRTTIMQDPVLE
+37 TSTIMQDPVLE
-50 TILEQMRE
+50 SILEQMRDT
-58 AEARRAELER
+58 EARRTDLER
-68 QHAETQAQLRDKLAG
+68 QHAEAQNQLREKIAG
-83 RYPGPESVE
+83 RYQGPESVE

-103 KTELQMVRH
+103 KTELQMVKH

-124 ARSRGPVA
+124 ARSRGPAVGH
-132 SNVTSTVPM
+132 VTSAIPT

-149 EIDRIIAKIEQDN
+149 EIDRIIAKIEQD
-162 SLSKT
+162 SS
-167 SASRILH
+167 SAGRMLH
-174 ELDHS
+174 DLDHA
-179 RSNVTTQQPSG
+179 RGNITTQQPSAT
-190 SQSIL
+190 QSIL

-216 LNLGLPSQ
+216 LNLGMPTQ
-224 TSHYAGSPM
+224 MSHYAGSPM

-282 QQQQQQHELSSSHSQ
+282 QQQQQTDLSSSHSQ
-297 GTLPSQQKQLQTH
+297 GALPSQQKQQAHTH
-310 TQFSGSQYQESYPHT
+310 FTSNQYQESYPHT
-325 QTYQQPIQQQQHP
+325 QTYQQPLQQQQHP
-338 VSTSYLTSAT
+338 SSTSYLTASN
-348 GGQNVMPHYT
+348 QSVIPHYT
-358 QPSQTNQ
+358 QPTQTAQ
-365 GYQLN
+365 SYQLN
-370 GTQQQTTYPTLSMTS
+370 GSQHGSQQRNFLYDCQQSTTYPNLSMST
-385 HPNGTYNSVT
+385 HPNGTYSSGA
-395 TSYASQLTHHNY
+395 SYNPQLSHLNY
-407 SGPHTS
+407 SVPPSNIT
-413 IPQTTLSSLP
+413 QTTLSTLT
-423 PYSTTTP
+423 PYST
-430 AYHSTLGT
+430 ASFHSTLGP
-438 LTSSS
+438 LTSVP
-443 QNMLPFSTGQS
+443 QTVLPFSSVQS
-454 TFSTAGSNYSTVGTN
+454 TYATSGSTYSTVGTN
-469 AYGTSGVNTGPTSS
+469 AFGTSGVGSGTTSGS
-483 GLLQAIGDPLQAMQQ
+483 LLQAIGDPLQAMQQ
-498 LSAQSQASQ
+498 LSAQSQANQ
-507 LQQQAIIHQIQ
+507 LQQQAIIQQIQ
-518 QSLRASSPTATGS
+518 QSLRASSPTATGT

-544 IPTGILSN
+544 IPTSILTN
-552 PMDRLTNDNMVS
+552 PLDRLTNENIVS

-574 GKGRCYVYIARFS
+574 GKGRCYVYIARFT

-608 DYLLVWGQPDD
+608 DYLLVWGQPDE
-619 DGFLDAETLDGRRG
+619 DGFLDAESLDGRRG
-633 LVPANFVQKLVGD
+633 LVPANFVQKLIGE

-657 LRDVDDAASTN
+657 LRDVDDSASTN

-705 DEDEQEPPEVYLF
+705 EDDEQEPPEVYLF

-740 GWTAPQENS
+740 GWTAPENP
-749 HHLESYHVYVDGVL
+749 HQLESYHVYVDGVL

-805 TMVIGKDV
+805 TMVIGKDI
-813 AMGPTAVKASN
+813 ALGPTAVKASN

-890 NTQSANA
+890 NAQAVNNF
-897 LACHVHFKTL
+897 ACHVHFKTL

-964 HALIDIH
+964 HALVDIH

-979 HVTVRTKSR
+979 HITVRTKSR

-1005 RGGPHL
+1005 RSGTSTHLQHGAPHML
-1011 HGPHGPDL
+1011 DQG
-1019 NQQQIANQE
+1019 QQQQQQSSVIQQD
-1028 DPNRRVTNMNQRYP
+1028 DPNRHRMAAQRYP
-1042 SAPVPPHMRRHG
+1042 TAPVPSHMRRQG
-1054 TTRVD
+1054 TRVD
-1059 SHGQVVIETDE
+1059 AHGQVIIETDE
-1070 NLSDKEIYPGQSI
+1070 NLSDKEIFPGQSI
-1083 PQIGVPEITKDSASE
+1083 SQMAVPEITKDSASE
-1098 ANYSEEEDPSRRGRN
+1098 ANYSEEDDPSRRGRG
-1113 MPPHHG
+1113 MSPH
-1119 HHRYNNPGI
+1119 HHRYGPQGPQGPPG
-1128 PAGPTH
+1128 AY
-1134 RGGRPTGGP
+1134 RSVRMGGP
-1143 RPQDPYYDQSGN
+1143 GRPQDAYYDQTGN
-1155 QRGRGPVY
+1155 QRMRGPMY
-1163 RSGRGASQAQG
+1163 GARVNQAQG
-1174 GGAGGP
+1174 GNVHPASGV
-1180 HHAPT
+1180 
-1185 GAQQINK
+1185 QQMNK
-1192 RTRWFVALFD
+1192 RARRFIALFD
-1202 YDPTTMSPNPDAC
+1202 YDPTTMSPNPNAC
-1215 EEELPFSEGE
+1215 EEELQFSEGD
-1225 TIKVYGEKDG
+1225 TIKVYGEKDA

-1257 LKDQGPNSGVAVRR
+1257 LKDQNQG
-1271 TGQGCGQ
+1271 GQGQPNRRGPASNE
-1278 GDRWGDIYANM
+1278 RWGDIYASM
-1289 PVKKM
+1289 PMKKM
-1294 IALYD
+1294 IAMYD
-1299 YDPQELSPNVD
+1299 YNPQELSPNPD
-1310 AEQVELSF
+1310 AQVELPF
-1318 QTGNEIYVYGEMDDD
+1318 HAGNEICVYGEMDSD

-1340 DGVRGLVPSNFLTE
+1340 NGVRGLVPSNFLIE
-1354 APGQAQTQG
+1354 ASNQGQPSQGGRRPPGQ
-1363 QGQGQQPPGS
+1363 S
-1373 RRAPGQGQGPGARG
+1373 QGPGARG
-1387 PPPPPREPPPPG
+1387 PPPPPREPPPTG
-1399 HRRPKDAS
+1399 HRRSKD

-1417 CHLDSRQQQQQQLPP
+1417 CHLDSRQQQQQQQQP
-1432 LMNNQHQQNNP
+1432 LMNNQQHQLQQNN

-1452 NNHSYTTVTTSNQ
+1452 NHHSYTTVTTSNQ
-1465 HGPNHPPPG
+1465 HGPSHLPSGG
-1474 GVMGSHNPHQVG
+1474 GVMGAHQ
-1486 QGSVPPH
+1486 QGPLPPH

-1498 RGRGVGNRVVG
+1498 KGRGGVGNRAAG
-1509 SNAAGVLQG
+1509 SNLPGGMQAPGQHMQPQQQLDYQG
-1518 PPPHLQQNEYPTQQQ
+1518 QQQQNQPYQQQPNQQNQNYQQSNQGYPQQGQQGFGQQAGQQYQQPQQQ
-1533 QQQQHQQ
+1533 QQGQHQQ
-1540 QQQQQQGPSQQYS
+1540 QQQQQVQQS
-1553 QQNPQNQNYSQPN
+1553 
-1566 QGYQQNQGYSQ
+1566 
-1577 QNQNF
+1577 
-1582 NPQNQQFPQ
+1582 
-1591 PNQGYQQNQGYGQM
+1591 NQGYGQ
-1605 NQQYSQQNQSS
+1605 QNQGPSMQSS
-1616 SISGPQGTSK
+1616 QPSSK

-1632 TVIPTAQSKT
+1632 AVLPTAQSKT
-1642 QADGQAQQPAPAAG
+1642 TPNTTQGQQQQQQPQQQQSTG

>member
-1 MKTRYC
+1 M
-7 QFQLTLS
+7 L
-14 DQCCGVGGG
+14 QCCGVGGG
-23 GASTGPQPPQLQGT
+23 ASTAPHAPQLQGIGSAVGAT
-37 NTRTTIMQDPVLE
+37 TSTRTTIMQDAVLE
-50 TILEQMRE
+50 SILEQMRE
-58 AEARRAELER
+58 TEARRAELER
-68 QHAETQAQLRDKLAG
+68 QHADAQNQLREKIAG
-83 RYPGPESVE
+83 RYQGPESVE

-103 KTELQMVRH
+103 KTELQMVKH

-124 ARSRGPVA
+124 ARSRGPIVGH
-132 SNVTSTVPM
+132 VTSSSIPT

-162 SLSKT
+162 ST
-167 SASRILH
+167 GRMLH
-174 ELDHS
+174 ELDHGS
-179 RSNVTTQQPSG
+179 RGAITTQQPSAT
-190 SQSIL
+190 QSIL

-216 LNLGLPSQ
+216 LNLGMPTQ
-224 TSHYAGSPM
+224 MGHYAGSPM

-248 GPPYHYSEPIP
+248 GPPYHYSDPIP
-259 PAPSLSTSQ
+259 PAPSLSSSQ

-273 QQKLQQYQQ
+273 QQKIQQYQP
-282 QQQQQQHELSSSHSQ
+282 QQHDLSSSHSQ
-297 GTLPSQQKQLQTH
+297 STLPSQQKQQQQTH
-310 TQFSGSQYQESYPHT
+310 TSHFTSNQYQESYPHT
-325 QTYQQPIQQQQHP
+325 QTYQQPLQQQQPQQQHP
-338 VSTSYLTSAT
+338 ASTTYLTSVS
-348 GGQNVMPHYT
+348 QSVIPHYT
-358 QPSQTNQ
+358 QPAQTTQN
-365 GYQLN
+365 YQLN
-370 GTQQQTTYPTLSMTS
+370 GSQQATTYPNLSMAS
-385 HPNGTYNSVT
+385 HPNGIYSTG
-395 TSYASQLTHHNY
+395 TSSFNTQLPHHNY
-407 SGPHTS
+407 SVPQTN
-413 IPQTTLSSLP
+413 IPQTTLPSL
-423 PYSTTTP
+423 YSTTS
-430 AYHSTLGT
+430 YHSTLGG
-438 LTSSS
+438 LTSVP
-443 QNMLPFSTGQS
+443 QTVLPFSTGQS
-454 TFSTAGSNYSTVGTN
+454 TFATSGSTYSTTVGTN
-469 AYGTSGVNTGPTSS
+469 AFGTSGVTSGTSS
-483 GLLQAIGDPLQAMQQ
+483 GGLLQAIGDPLQAMQQ
-498 LSAQSQASQ
+498 LSAQSQANQ
-507 LQQQAIIHQIQ
+507 LQQQAIIQQIQ
-518 QSLRASSPTATGS
+518 QSLRASSPTAPSTA

-544 IPTGILSN
+544 IPTSILTN
-552 PMDRLTNDNMVS
+552 PLDRLTNTEDIVS
-564 EGQVDMLDIP
+564 EGQVDMLDVP

-587 YEPFQHSPNENPE
+587 YEPFQHSPNANPE

-608 DYLLVWGQPDD
+608 DYLLVWGQPDE

-633 LVPANFVQKLVGD
+633 LVPANFVQKLIGD

-657 LRDVDDAASTN
+657 LRDVDDSASTN

-705 DEDEQEPPEVYLF
+705 EEDEQEPPEVYMF

-740 GWTAPQENS
+740 GWTAPENT
-749 HHLESYHVYVDGVL
+749 HQLESYHVYVDGVL

-813 AMGPTAVKASN
+813 ALGPTAVKASN

-890 NTQSANA
+890 NAQAANN

-964 HALIDIH
+964 HALVDIH

-979 HVTVRTKSR
+979 HITVRTKSR

-1005 RGGPHL
+1005 RGGPTVAHMPS
-1011 HGPHGPDL
+1011 HGGPPHMVDQR
-1019 NQQQIANQE
+1019 QQQSTGMVPQQDDSA
-1028 DPNRRVTNMNQRYP
+1028 RHRMTSQRYP
-1042 SAPVPPHMRRHG
+1042 NAPMPSHMRRHV
-1054 TTRVD
+1054 TNRMD
-1059 SHGQVVIETDE
+1059 AHGQVIIETDE

-1083 PQIGVPEITKDSASE
+1083 PQMGIPEITKDSASE
-1098 ANYSEEEDPSRRGRN
+1098 ANYSEEDDPTRRSR
-1113 MPPHHG
+1113 MPPQHHG
-1119 HHRYNNPGI
+1119 PHHRYGPQMDSQGPPGAHRS
-1128 PAGPTH
+1128 PNMSGPS
-1134 RGGRPTGGP
+1134 G
-1143 RPQDPYYDQSGN
+1143 RPQDPYYDQTGS

-1163 RSGRGASQAQG
+1163 RGARGTQAQG
-1174 GGAGGP
+1174 GP
-1180 HHAPT
+1180 SHPT
-1185 GAQQINK
+1185 SAAQQMNK
-1192 RTRWFVALFD
+1192 RQRWFVALFD

-1215 EEELPFSEGE
+1215 EEELPFSEGD
-1225 TIKVYGEKDG
+1225 TIKVYGEKDA

-1243 RGRRGYVPHNMVEE
+1243 RGRRGYVPYNMVEE
-1257 LKDQGPNSGVAVRR
+1257 LKDPP
-1271 TGQGCGQ
+1271 GQGQPSRRGPTQ
-1278 GDRWGDIYANM
+1278 NERWGDIYASM

-1299 YDPQELSPNVD
+1299 YDPHELSPNVD
-1310 AEQVELSF
+1310 AQVELTF
-1318 QTGNEIYVYGEMDDD
+1318 QTGNEIYVYGDMDDD

-1340 DGVRGLVPSNFLTE
+1340 NGVRGLVPSNFLTE
-1354 APGQAQTQG
+1354 APGQNQG
-1363 QGQGQQPPGS
+1363 QPPPGS
-1373 RRAPGQGQGPGARG
+1373 RRPGGQSQGPGARG
-1387 PPPPPREPPPPG
+1387 PPPPPREPPPAG
-1399 HRRPKDAS
+1399 HRRGKD

-1417 CHLDSRQQQQQQLPP
+1417 CHLDSRQLQQQPP
-1432 LMNNQHQQNNP
+1432 PSLMNNQQHQLQHQNN

-1452 NNHSYTTVTTSNQ
+1452 NHHSYTTVTTSNQ
-1465 HGPNHPPPG
+1465 HGPSHLPPGG
-1474 GVMGSHNPHQVG
+1474 GVMGAHQ
-1486 QGSVPPH
+1486 QGPVPPH

-1498 RGRGVGNRVVG
+1498 KGRGGVVNRVVG
-1509 SNAAGVLQG
+1509 SNMPAVQG
-1518 PPPHLQQNEYPTQQQ
+1518 QHLQQQQDYQ
-1533 QQQQHQQ
+1533 GQPNQPYQQ
-1540 QQQQQQGPSQQYS
+1540 QQQQQQPNQPYQQQQPNLGYQQQPQQQFQQPQQQQQPSQQF
-1553 QQNPQNQNYSQPN
+1553 
-1566 QGYQQNQGYSQ
+1566 SQ
-1577 QNQNF
+1577 QNQQGGPGMQP
-1582 NPQNQQFPQ
+1582 PQ
-1591 PNQGYQQNQGYGQM
+1591 
-1605 NQQYSQQNQSS
+1605 S
-1616 SISGPQGTSK
+1616 TSK

-1632 TVIPTAQSKT
+1632 AVLPTAQSKT
-1642 QADGQAQQPAPAAG
+1642 QPNTQQNQQQQQPQQQSTG

>member
-1 MKTRYC
+1 M
-7 QFQLTLS
+7 L
-14 DQCCGVGGG
+14 QCCGVGGG
-23 GASTGPQPPQLQGT
+23 ASTAPQAPQLHGT
-37 NTRTTIMQDPVLE
+37 GSAVGATTSTRTTIMQDAVLE
-50 TILEQMRE
+50 SILEQMRE
-58 AEARRAELER
+58 TEAQRAELER
-68 QHAETQAQLRDKLAG
+68 QHADAQNQLREKIAG
-83 RYPGPESVE
+83 RYQGPESVE

-103 KTELQMVRH
+103 KTELQMVKH

-124 ARSRGPVA
+124 ARSRGPGHVVGL
-132 SNVTSTVPM
+132 VTSANVPT

-162 SLSKT
+162 S
-167 SASRILH
+167 AGRILH

-179 RSNVTTQQPSG
+179 RGTITTQQPSATQG
-190 SQSIL
+190 IL

-216 LNLGLPSQ
+216 LNLGMPTQ
-224 TSHYAGSPM
+224 MGHYAGSPM

-259 PAPSLSTSQ
+259 PAPSLSSSQ

-273 QQKLQQYQQ
+273 QQKIQQYQQ
-282 QQQQQQHELSSSHSQ
+282 QQQSQHEISSSHSQ
-297 GTLPSQQKQLQTH
+297 SVLPSQQKQTH
-310 TQFSGSQYQESYPHT
+310 TSHFTSNQYQESYPHT
-325 QTYQQPIQQQQHP
+325 QTYQQPLQQQQQPQQQQPQQQQQHP
-338 VSTSYLTSAT
+338 ASTTYLTSAS
-348 GGQNVMPHYT
+348 QSVIPHYT
-358 QPSQTNQ
+358 QPAQTAQN
-365 GYQLN
+365 YQLN
-370 GTQQQTTYPTLSMTS
+370 GSQQATTYPSLSMAS
-385 HPNGTYNSVT
+385 HPNGTYSTGAT
-395 TSYASQLTHHNY
+395 TYNTQLAHHNY
-407 SGPHTS
+407 TGPQTN

-423 PYSTTTP
+423 LYSTTF
-430 AYHSTLGT
+430 HSTLGG
-438 LTSSS
+438 LTSVPQSV
-443 QNMLPFSTGQS
+443 LPYSTGQS
-454 TFSTAGSNYSTVGTN
+454 TFATSGSTYSTTVGTN
-469 AYGTSGVNTGPTSS
+469 AFGTSGVSSGTSS
-483 GLLQAIGDPLQAMQQ
+483 GGLLQAIGDPLQAMQQ
-498 LSAQSQASQ
+498 LSAQSQANQ
-507 LQQQAIIHQIQ
+507 LQQQAIIQQIQ
-518 QSLRASSPTATGS
+518 QSLRASSPTAPGTV

-544 IPTGILSN
+544 IPTSILTN
-552 PMDRLTNDNMVS
+552 PLDRLTNTEDIIS
-564 EGQVDMLDIP
+564 EGQVDMLDVP

-587 YEPFQHSPNENPE
+587 YEPFQHSPNANPE

-608 DYLLVWGQPDD
+608 DYLLVWGQPDE

-657 LRDVDDAASTN
+657 LRDVDDSVSTN

-692 AELSAYAELDNIA
+692 AELTAYAELDNIA
-705 DEDEQEPPEVYLF
+705 EEDEQEPPEVYMF

-740 GWTAPQENS
+740 GWTAPDNTHQ
-749 HHLESYHVYVDGVL
+749 LESYHVYVDGVL

-805 TMVIGKDV
+805 TMVIGKDI
-813 AMGPTAVKASN
+813 ALGPTAVKASN

-890 NTQSANA
+890 NTQAANN

-964 HALIDIH
+964 HALVDIH

-979 HVTVRTKSR
+979 HITVRTKSR

-1005 RGGPHL
+1005 RGGAAAAVPHMPPS
-1011 HGPHGPDL
+1011 HGLPHMVDQRQPPQSTMGP
-1019 NQQQIANQE
+1019 QQD
-1028 DPNRRVTNMNQRYP
+1028 DPNRHRMVGGVSQRYP
-1042 SAPVPPHMRRHG
+1042 PNAPVPSHMRRHVSN
-1054 TTRVD
+1054 RVD
-1059 SHGQVVIETDE
+1059 AHGQVIIETDE

-1083 PQIGVPEITKDSASE
+1083 PQMGIPEITKDSASE
-1098 ANYSEEEDPSRRGRN
+1098 ANYSEEDDPTRRSRG
-1113 MPPHHG
+1113 MPPQHHG
-1119 HHRYNNPGI
+1119 PQHRYGAQMDPQGPPGAHRS
-1128 PAGPTH
+1128 PSMSGPSS
-1134 RGGRPTGGP
+1134 
-1143 RPQDPYYDQSGN
+1143 RPQDPYYDQTGAS

-1163 RSGRGASQAQG
+1163 GRGGRVPQAQG
-1174 GGAGGP
+1174 GASHP
-1180 HHAPT
+1180 PNV
-1185 GAQQINK
+1185 AQQMNK
-1192 RTRWFVALFD
+1192 RQRWFVALFD

-1215 EEELPFSEGE
+1215 EEELPFSEGD
-1225 TIKVYGEKDG
+1225 TIKVYGEKDA

-1243 RGRRGYVPHNMVEE
+1243 RGRRGYVPYNMVEE
-1257 LKDQGPNSGVAVRR
+1257 LKDPP
-1271 TGQGCGQ
+1271 GQGQPGRRGPAQ
-1278 GDRWGDIYANM
+1278 NERWGDIYASM

-1299 YDPQELSPNVD
+1299 YDPHELSPNVD
-1310 AEQVELSF
+1310 AQVELTF
-1318 QTGNEIYVYGEMDDD
+1318 QTGNEIYVYGDMDDD

-1340 DGVRGLVPSNFLTE
+1340 NGVRGLVPSNFLTE
-1354 APGQAQTQG
+1354 APGQNQG
-1363 QGQGQQPPGS
+1363 QPPQGS
-1373 RRAPGQGQGPGARG
+1373 RRPGGQSQGPGARG
-1387 PPPPPREPPPPG
+1387 PPPPPREPPPAG
-1399 HRRPKDAS
+1399 HRRGKD

-1417 CHLDSRQQQQQQLPP
+1417 CHLDSRQLQQQPP
-1432 LMNNQHQQNNP
+1432 PSLMNNQQHQLQHQNN

-1452 NNHSYTTVTTSNQ
+1452 NHHSYTTVTTSNQ
-1465 HGPNHPPPG
+1465 HGPSHLPPGG
-1474 GVMGSHNPHQVG
+1474 GVMGAHQ
-1486 QGSVPPH
+1486 QGPVPPH

-1498 RGRGVGNRVVG
+1498 KGRGGVVNRIAG
-1509 SNAAGVLQG
+1509 SNMPGMQG
-1518 PPPHLQQNEYPTQQQ
+1518 PGQQQ
-1533 QQQQHQQ
+1533 DYQSQQQMNQPYQQ
-1540 QQQQQQGPSQQYS
+1540 QPNQPYQQQ
-1553 QQNPQNQNYSQPN
+1553 QPN
-1566 QGYQQNQGYSQ
+1566 QGYPQQSTQQFQQSQPQQQMGQPFSQ
-1577 QNQNF
+1577 QNQ
-1582 NPQNQQFPQ
+1582 PGGLGMQI
-1591 PNQGYQQNQGYGQM
+1591 G
-1605 NQQYSQQNQSS
+1605 
-1616 SISGPQGTSK
+1616 GPQSTSK

-1632 TVIPTAQSKT
+1632 AVLPTAQSKT
-1642 QADGQAQQPAPAAG
+1642 QPNTMQQQQQQQQPQQQSTG

>member
-1 MKTRYC
+1 M
-7 QFQLTLS
+7 L
-14 DQCCGVGGG
+14 QCCGVGGG
-23 GASTGPQPPQLQGT
+23 ASTAPQAPQLQDTGSAVGIT
-37 NTRTTIMQDPVLE
+37 TSTKTTIMQDAVLE
-50 TILEQMRE
+50 SILEQMRE
-58 AEARRAELER
+58 TEARKADLER
-68 QHAETQAQLRDKLAG
+68 QHAEAQNQLHEKIAG
-83 RYPGPESVE
+83 RYQGPESVE

-124 ARSRGPVA
+124 ARSRGPMVGH
-132 SNVTSTVPM
+132 STVPT
-141 STWPPAGS
+141 TWPPTGS

-162 SLSKT
+162 S
-167 SASRILH
+167 ASRMIH
-174 ELDHS
+174 DLDHTRGS
-179 RSNVTTQQPSG
+179 VTTQQPSVTQG
-190 SQSIL
+190 IL
-195 RSSSENLPNLGQHQ
+195 RSSSENLPNLCQHQ
-209 HPPHPHA
+209 HPPPHA
-216 LNLGLPSQ
+216 LNLGMPTQ
-224 TSHYAGSPM
+224 MSHYAGSPM

-248 GPPYHYSEPIP
+248 GPPYHYSEAIP

-268 SQPAF
+268 SQPVF
-273 QQKLQQYQQ
+273 QQKMQQYQQ
-282 QQQQQQHELSSSHSQ
+282 PQPTHTELQSSHSQ
-297 GTLPSQQKQLQTH
+297 SVLQAQQKQQTH
-310 TQFSGSQYQESYPHT
+310 THYTSNQYQESYPHT
-325 QTYQQPIQQQQHP
+325 QTYQQPLQQQQQQQPQHSA
-338 VSTSYLTSAT
+338 STTYLTSSS
-348 GGQNVMPHYT
+348 QSILPHYSQPT
-358 QPSQTNQ
+358 QTAQSF
-365 GYQLN
+365 QLN
-370 GTQQQTTYPTLSMTS
+370 GSQQATTYPSLSITS
-385 HPNGTYNSVT
+385 HPNGTYST
-395 TSYASQLTHHNY
+395 GASSFSTQLPHHNF
-407 SGPHTS
+407 SVPQTS

-423 PYSTTTP
+423 PYSTSSF
-430 AYHSTLGT
+430 HSTLGA
-438 LTSSS
+438 LTSVPQTALSFSS
-443 QNMLPFSTGQS
+443 VPSSFVTSGST
-454 TFSTAGSNYSTVGTN
+454 YSTVGTN
-469 AYGTSGVNTGPTSS
+469 AFGTSGVSSGTTST
-483 GLLQAIGDPLQAMQQ
+483 GLLQAISDPLQAMQQ
-498 LSAQSQASQ
+498 LSAQSQVNQ
-507 LQQQAIIHQIQ
+507 LQQQAIIQQIQ
-518 QSLRASSPTATGS
+518 QSLRASSPTAPAT

-536 LGPRQMPK
+536 LGSRQMPK
-544 IPTGILSN
+544 IPSSILPN
-552 PMDRLTNDNMVS
+552 PLDRLTNDNIVT

-574 GKGRCYVYIARFS
+574 GKGRCYVYIARFT

-608 DYLLVWGQPDD
+608 DYLLVWGQPDE

-633 LVPANFVQKLVGD
+633 LVPANFVQKLIGD

-657 LRDVDDAASTN
+657 LRDVDDSASTN

-705 DEDEQEPPEVYLF
+705 EEDEQEPPEVYLF

-740 GWTAPQENS
+740 GWTAPENT
-749 HHLESYHVYVDGVL
+749 HQLESYHVYVDGVL

-813 AMGPTAVKASN
+813 ALGPTAVKASN

-834 LPSNSNHQH
+834 MPSNSNHQH

-890 NTQSANA
+890 NTQAANN

-964 HALIDIH
+964 HALVDIH

-979 HVTVRTKSR
+979 HITVRTKSR

-1005 RGGPHL
+1005 RGGTATHL
-1011 HGPHGPDL
+1011 QHGSTHMQDQGQPQPSGTGQVD
-1019 NQQQIANQE
+1019 
-1028 DPNRRVTNMNQRYP
+1028 DPNRHRMGVVGQRYP
-1042 SAPVPPHMRRHG
+1042 STPVPSHIRRHG
-1054 TTRVD
+1054 NTRVD
-1059 SHGQVVIETDE
+1059 SHGQVIIETDE
-1070 NLSDKEIYPGQSI
+1070 NLSDKEIYPGQSMS
-1083 PQIGVPEITKDSASE
+1083 QMGVPEITKDSASE
-1098 ANYSEEEDPSRRGRN
+1098 ANYSEEDDPSRRGRG
-1113 MPPHHG
+1113 MPLHHG
-1119 HHRYNNPGI
+1119 SQHRYGSQMGQQGLPGTHRPGRMSG
-1128 PAGPTH
+1128 PAG
-1134 RGGRPTGGP
+1134 
-1143 RPQDPYYDQSGN
+1143 RPQDPYYEHSTQGS
-1155 QRGRGPVY
+1155 QRGRTSSY
-1163 RSGRGASQAQG
+1163 RGRGMQAQG
-1174 GGAGGP
+1174 GASHP
-1180 HHAPT
+1180 SSS
-1185 GAQQINK
+1185 AQQMNK

-1202 YDPTTMSPNPDAC
+1202 YDPKRMSPNPDAC
-1215 EEELPFSEGE
+1215 EEELPFSEGD
-1225 TIKVYGEKDG
+1225 TIKVYGEKDA

-1243 RGRRGYVPHNMVEE
+1243 HGRRGYVPYNMVEE
-1257 LKDQGPNSGVAVRR
+1257 IKDPNQP
-1271 TGQGCGQ
+1271 GQGQSGRR
-1278 GDRWGDIYANM
+1278 GRWGDIYASM

-1299 YDPQELSPNVD
+1299 YDPHELSPNVD
-1310 AEQVELSF
+1310 SQVELAF
-1318 QTGNEIYVYGEMDDD
+1318 QTGNEIYVYGDLDDD

-1340 DGVRGLVPSNFLTE
+1340 NGVRGLVPSNFLTE
-1354 APGQAQTQG
+1354 APDQPSQG
-1363 QGQGQQPPGS
+1363 QLPPGN
-1373 RRAPGQGQGPGARG
+1373 RRPPGQSQGPGVRG
-1387 PPPPPREPPPPG
+1387 PPPPPREPPPTG
-1399 HRRPKDAS
+1399 HRRGKD

-1417 CHLDSRQQQQQQLPP
+1417 CHLDSRQQQQQQQPP
-1432 LMNNQHQQNNP
+1432 SLMNNQQHQLQHQQNN

-1452 NNHSYTTVTTSNQ
+1452 NHHSYTTVTTSNQ
-1465 HGPNHPPPG
+1465 HGPTP
-1474 GVMGSHNPHQVG
+1474 MGAHQ
-1486 QGSVPPH
+1486 QGPVPPH

-1498 RGRGVGNRVVG
+1498 KGRGGAINRG
-1509 SNAAGVLQG
+1509 SNVPGGMQG
-1518 PPPHLQQNEYPTQQQ
+1518 LGQQDYQQQNQPYQQQ
-1533 QQQQHQQ
+1533 
-1540 QQQQQQGPSQQYS
+1540 
-1553 QQNPQNQNYSQPN
+1553 QQNPQNQNYQPQN
-1566 QGYQQNQGYSQ
+1566 QGYQQQGAGFGPQGQQFQQQQPQQQQQQQPNQPYSQ
-1577 QNQNF
+1577 QNQGSSM
-1582 NPQNQQFPQ
+1582 
-1591 PNQGYQQNQGYGQM
+1591 QGN
-1605 NQQYSQQNQSS
+1605 
-1616 SISGPQGTSK
+1616 QGTSK

-1632 TVIPTAQSKT
+1632 TVLPTPQAKAQPNTT
-1642 QADGQAQQPAPAAG
+1642 QGQQQQQQQQQQQSTG

>member
-1 MKTRYC
+1 M
-7 QFQLTLS
+7 L
-14 DQCCGVGGG
+14 QCCGVGGG
-23 GASTGPQPPQLQGT
+23 ASTAPQAPQLQGT
-37 NTRTTIMQDPVLE
+37 GSAVGATTSTRTTIMQDAVLE
-50 TILEQMRE
+50 SILEQMRE
-58 AEARRAELER
+58 TEARRAELER
-68 QHAETQAQLRDKLAG
+68 QHADAQNQLREKIAG
-83 RYPGPESVE
+83 RYQGPESIE

-103 KTELQMVRH
+103 KTELQMVKH

-132 SNVTSTVPM
+132 GHVTSTSIPT

-162 SLSKT
+162 SV
-167 SASRILH
+167 RGMLH
-174 ELDHS
+174 ELDHA
-179 RSNVTTQQPSG
+179 RGAITTQQPLATQG
-190 SQSIL
+190 IL
-195 RSSSENLPNLGQHQ
+195 RSSSENLPNLGQH

-216 LNLGLPSQ
+216 LNLGMSTQ
-224 TSHYAGSPM
+224 MGHYAGSPM

-259 PAPSLSTSQ
+259 PAPSLSSSQ

-273 QQKLQQYQQ
+273 QQKIQQYQQ
-282 QQQQQQHELSSSHSQ
+282 QQQSQHEMSSSHSQ
-297 GTLPSQQKQLQTH
+297 SALPSQQKQQQTH
-310 TQFSGSQYQESYPHT
+310 TSHFTSNQYQESYPHT
-325 QTYQQPIQQQQHP
+325 QTYQQPLQQQQQPQQPQQQQQHP
-338 VSTSYLTSAT
+338 ASTTYLTSAS
-348 GGQNVMPHYT
+348 QSVIPHYT
-358 QPSQTNQ
+358 QPAQTAQN
-365 GYQLN
+365 YQLN
-370 GTQQQTTYPTLSMTS
+370 GSQQ
-385 HPNGTYNSVT
+385 VCR
-395 TSYASQLTHHNY
+395 QLFNHDY
-407 SGPHTS
+407 FFISR
-413 IPQTTLSSLP
+413 
-423 PYSTTTP
+423 
-430 AYHSTLGT
+430 
-438 LTSSS
+438 
-443 QNMLPFSTGQS
+443 
-454 TFSTAGSNYSTVGTN
+454 
-469 AYGTSGVNTGPTSS
+469 
-483 GLLQAIGDPLQAMQQ
+483 
-498 LSAQSQASQ
+498 
-507 LQQQAIIHQIQ
+507 
-518 QSLRASSPTATGS
+518 QSLRASSPTAPGTA

-544 IPTGILSN
+544 IPTSILTN
-552 PMDRLTNDNMVS
+552 PLDRLTNPEDIVS
-564 EGQVDMLDIP
+564 EGQVDMLDVP

-587 YEPFQHSPNENPE
+587 YEPFQHSPNANPE

-608 DYLLVWGQPDD
+608 DYLLVWGQPDE

-657 LRDVDDAASTN
+657 LRDVDDSASTN

-705 DEDEQEPPEVYLF
+705 EEDEQEPPEVYMF

-740 GWTAPQENS
+740 GWTAPENT
-749 HHLESYHVYVDGVL
+749 HQLESYHVYVDGVL

-813 AMGPTAVKASN
+813 ALGPTAVKASN

-890 NTQSANA
+890 NAQAANN

-964 HALIDIH
+964 HALVDIH

-979 HVTVRTKSR
+979 HITVRTKSR

-1005 RGGPHL
+1005 RGGSTTHMPPSHGGLPHMVDQRQPQQSTM
-1011 HGPHGPDL
+1011 GP
-1019 NQQQIANQE
+1019 QQD
-1028 DPNRRVTNMNQRYP
+1028 DPNRHRMTAGVSQRYP
-1042 SAPVPPHMRRHG
+1042 NAPVPSHMRRHVG
-1054 TTRVD
+1054 TRVD
-1059 SHGQVVIETDE
+1059 AHGQVIIETDE

-1083 PQIGVPEITKDSASE
+1083 SQMGIPEITKDSASE
-1098 ANYSEEEDPSRRGRN
+1098 ANSEEDDPSRRSRG
-1113 MPPHHG
+1113 MPPQHHG
-1119 HHRYNNPGI
+1119 LHHRYGPQMDPQSPPG
-1128 PAGPTH
+1128 AH
-1134 RGGRPTGGP
+1134 RSPSMGGP
-1143 RPQDPYYDQSGN
+1143 SGRSQDPYYDQAGS

-1163 RSGRGASQAQG
+1163 RGGRAQAQG
-1174 GGAGGP
+1174 GVSHPPIA
-1180 HHAPT
+1180 
-1185 GAQQINK
+1185 AQQMNK
-1192 RTRWFVALFD
+1192 RPRWFVALFD
-1202 YDPTTMSPNPDAC
+1202 YNPTTMSPNPDAC
-1215 EEELPFSEGE
+1215 EDELTFSEGD
-1225 TIKVYGEKDG
+1225 ILKVYGDKDP
-1235 DGFYWGEC
+1235 DGFYWGEF
-1243 RGRRGYVPHNMVEE
+1243 RGRRGYIPYNMVEE
-1257 LKDQGPNSGVAVRR
+1257 IKEPP
-1271 TGQGCGQ
+1271 GQGQPGRRGPTQ
-1278 GDRWGDIYANM
+1278 SERWGDIYASM

-1299 YDPQELSPNVD
+1299 YDPHELSPNVD
-1310 AEQVELSF
+1310 AQVELTF
-1318 QTGNEIYVYGEMDDD
+1318 QTGNEIYVYGDMDDD

-1340 DGVRGLVPSNFLTE
+1340 NGVRGLVPSNFLTE
-1354 APGQAQTQG
+1354 APGQNQG
-1363 QGQGQQPPGS
+1363 QPPQGS
-1373 RRAPGQGQGPGARG
+1373 RRPGGQSQGPGARG
-1387 PPPPPREPPPPG
+1387 PPPPPREPPPAG
-1399 HRRPKDAS
+1399 LRRGKD

-1417 CHLDSRQQQQQQLPP
+1417 CHLDSRQLQQQPSP
-1432 LMNNQHQQNNP
+1432 SLMNNQQHQLQHQNN

-1452 NNHSYTTVTTSNQ
+1452 NHHSYTTVTTSNQ
-1465 HGPNHPPPG
+1465 HGPSHLPPGG
-1474 GVMGSHNPHQVG
+1474 GVMGAHQ
-1486 QGSVPPH
+1486 QGPVPPH

-1498 RGRGVGNRVVG
+1498 KGRGGVVNRIAG
-1509 SNAAGVLQG
+1509 SNMPGMQG
-1518 PPPHLQQNEYPTQQQ
+1518 SGQQFQQQ
-1533 QQQQHQQ
+1533 QDYQGQQQPYQQQPNQPYQQ
-1540 QQQQQQGPSQQYS
+1540 QQ
-1553 QQNPQNQNYSQPN
+1553 QPN
-1566 QGYQQNQGYSQ
+1566 QGYPQQSTQQFQQPQQQQQLGQSFGQQNQ
-1577 QNQNF
+1577 
-1582 NPQNQQFPQ
+1582 
-1591 PNQGYQQNQGYGQM
+1591 QGGMG
-1605 NQQYSQQNQSS
+1605 
-1616 SISGPQGTSK
+1616 GPQSASK

-1632 TVIPTAQSKT
+1632 AVLPTAQSKT
-1642 QADGQAQQPAPAAG
+1642 QPNTTQGQQQQQQPQQQSTG

>member
-1 MKTRYC
+1 M
-7 QFQLTLS
+7 L
-14 DQCCGVGGG
+14 QCCGVGGG
-23 GASTGPQPPQLQGT
+23 ASTAPQAPQLQDTGSAVGIT
-37 NTRTTIMQDPVLE
+37 TSTKTTIMQDAVLE
-50 TILEQMRE
+50 SILEQMRE
-58 AEARRAELER
+58 TEARKAELER
-68 QHAETQAQLRDKLAG
+68 QHAEAQNQLREKIAG
-83 RYPGPESVE
+83 RYQGPESVE

-124 ARSRGPVA
+124 ARSRGPMVGH
-132 SNVTSTVPM
+132 SVVPT
-141 STWPPAGS
+141 TWPPTGS

-162 SLSKT
+162 S
-167 SASRILH
+167 ASRMVH
-174 ELDHS
+174 DLDHT
-179 RSNVTTQQPSG
+179 RGTITTQQPSVTQG
-190 SQSIL
+190 IL

-216 LNLGLPSQ
+216 LSLGMPTQ
-224 TSHYAGSPM
+224 MSHYAGSPM

-268 SQPAF
+268 SQPVF
-273 QQKLQQYQQ
+273 QQKMQPYQQ
-282 QQQQQQHELSSSHSQ
+282 QQPTHTELQSSHSQ
-297 GTLPSQQKQLQTH
+297 SVLQTQQQKQQQTH
-310 TQFSGSQYQESYPHT
+310 THYTSSQYQETYPHT
-325 QTYQQPIQQQQHP
+325 QTYQQPLQQQQQQP
-338 VSTSYLTSAT
+338 ASTTYLTSSS
-348 GGQNVMPHYT
+348 QSIIPHYSQPT
-358 QPSQTNQ
+358 QTAQSF
-365 GYQLN
+365 QLN
-370 GTQQQTTYPTLSMTS
+370 GSQQATTYPSLSITS
-385 HPNGTYNSVT
+385 HPNGTYT
-395 TSYASQLTHHNY
+395 GTGASSFSTQLSHPNF
-407 SGPHTS
+407 SAPQTS

-423 PYSTTTP
+423 PYSTTSF
-430 AYHSTLGT
+430 HSTLGP
-438 LTSSS
+438 LTSVPQPALSFSS
-443 QNMLPFSTGQS
+443 VQSSFTTSGST
-454 TFSTAGSNYSTVGTN
+454 YSTVGTN
-469 AYGTSGVNTGPTSS
+469 AFGTSGVSSGTTST
-483 GLLQAIGDPLQAMQQ
+483 GLLQAISDPLQAMQQ
-498 LSAQSQASQ
+498 LSVQSQANQ
-507 LQQQAIIHQIQ
+507 LQQQAIIQQIQ
-518 QSLRASSPTATGS
+518 QSLRASSPTAPAT

-536 LGPRQMPK
+536 LGSRQMPK
-544 IPTGILSN
+544 IPSSILSN
-552 PMDRLTNDNMVS
+552 PLDRLTNDNIVT

-574 GKGRCYVYIARFS
+574 GKGRCYVYIARFT

-608 DYLLVWGQPDD
+608 DYLLVWGQPDE

-657 LRDVDDAASTN
+657 LRDVDDSASTN

-705 DEDEQEPPEVYLF
+705 EEDEQEPP
-718 SDLVPAPQHLTLER
+718 VPAPQHLTLER

-740 GWTAPQENS
+740 GWTAPDNTHQ
-749 HHLESYHVYVDGVL
+749 LESYHVYVDGVL

-813 AMGPTAVKASN
+813 ALGPTAVKASN

-834 LPSNSNHQH
+834 MPSNSNHQH

-890 NTQSANA
+890 NTQAANN

-964 HALIDIH
+964 HALVDIH

-979 HVTVRTKSR
+979 HITVRTKSR

-1005 RGGPHL
+1005 RGGTAAHL
-1011 HGPHGPDL
+1011 QHGSTHMQDQGQPQPSGTGQVD
-1019 NQQQIANQE
+1019 
-1028 DPNRRVTNMNQRYP
+1028 DPNRHRMGGVGQRYP
-1042 SAPVPPHMRRHG
+1042 STPVPSHIRRHG
-1054 TTRVD
+1054 NTRVD
-1059 SHGQVVIETDE
+1059 AHGQVIIETDE
-1070 NLSDKEIYPGQSI
+1070 NLSDKEIYPGQSM
-1083 PQIGVPEITKDSASE
+1083 PQMGVPEITKDSASE
-1098 ANYSEEEDPSRRGRN
+1098 ANYSEEDDPSRRGRG
-1113 MPPHHG
+1113 MPLHHG
-1119 HHRYNNPGI
+1119 VQHRYGPQMGQQGLPGTHRPGRMGG
-1128 PAGPTH
+1128 PAG
-1134 RGGRPTGGP
+1134 
-1143 RPQDPYYDQSGN
+1143 RPQDPYYDQPGS
-1155 QRGRGPVY
+1155 QRGRASSY
-1163 RSGRGASQAQG
+1163 RGGRGMQAQG
-1174 GGAGGP
+1174 GAGHP
-1180 HHAPT
+1180 SSS
-1185 GAQQINK
+1185 AQQMNK

-1202 YDPTTMSPNPDAC
+1202 YDPKRMSPNPDAC
-1215 EEELPFSEGE
+1215 EEELPFSEGDY
-1225 TIKVYGEKDG
+1225 IKVYGEKDA

-1243 RGRRGYVPHNMVEE
+1243 HGRRGYVPYNMVEE
-1257 LKDQGPNSGVAVRR
+1257 IKSQNQPGQAQSGSR
-1271 TGQGCGQ
+1271 G
-1278 GDRWGDIYANM
+1278 RWGDIYASM

-1299 YDPQELSPNVD
+1299 YDPHELSPNVD
-1310 AEQVELSF
+1310 SQVELAF
-1318 QTGNEIYVYGEMDDD
+1318 QTGNEIYVYGDLDDD

-1340 DGVRGLVPSNFLTE
+1340 NGVRGLVPSNFLTE
-1354 APGQAQTQG
+1354 APDQPPQG
-1363 QGQGQQPPGS
+1363 QLPPGN
-1373 RRAPGQGQGPGARG
+1373 RRPPNQSQGPGVRG
-1387 PPPPPREPPPPG
+1387 PPPPPREPPPAG
-1399 HRRPKDAS
+1399 HRRGKD

-1417 CHLDSRQQQQQQLPP
+1417 CHLDSRQQQQQQQQQLQQQQQQQPS
-1432 LMNNQHQQNNP
+1432 LMNNQQHQLQHQQNN

-1452 NNHSYTTVTTSNQ
+1452 NHHSYTTVTTSNQ
-1465 HGPNHPPPG
+1465 HGPTPIG
-1474 GVMGSHNPHQVG
+1474 AHQ
-1486 QGSVPPH
+1486 QGPVPPH

-1498 RGRGVGNRVVG
+1498 KGRGGMISRG
-1509 SNAAGVLQG
+1509 SNVPGGMQG
-1518 PPPHLQQNEYPTQQQ
+1518 LGQHMQQQDYQQQNQPYPQQQ
-1533 QQQQHQQ
+1533 
-1540 QQQQQQGPSQQYS
+1540 P
-1553 QQNPQNQNYSQPN
+1553 NQQPN
-1566 QGYQQNQGYSQ
+1566 QGYQQQGAGFGPQGQQFQQQQPQQPQQQQ
-1577 QNQNF
+1577 QNQPYA
-1582 NPQNQQFPQ
+1582 PQNQGSSM
-1591 PNQGYQQNQGYGQM
+1591 QGGQGA
-1605 NQQYSQQNQSS
+1605 
-1616 SISGPQGTSK
+1616 SK

-1632 TVIPTAQSKT
+1632 TVLPTPQAKAPPNTQQGQQQQQQQQQQQST
-1642 QADGQAQQPAPAAG
+1642 G

>member
-1 MKTRYC
+1 M
-7 QFQLTLS
+7 L
-14 DQCCGVGGG
+14 QCCGVGGG
-23 GASTGPQPPQLQGT
+23 ASTAPQAPQLHGT
-37 NTRTTIMQDPVLE
+37 GSAVGATTSTRTIMQDAVLE
-50 TILEQMRE
+50 SILEQMRE
-58 AEARRAELER
+58 TEAQRAELER
-68 QHAETQAQLRDKLAG
+68 QHADAQNQLREKIAG
-83 RYPGPESVE
+83 RYQGPESVE

-103 KTELQMVRH
+103 KTELQMVKH

-124 ARSRGPVA
+124 ARSRGPIVGH
-132 SNVTSTVPM
+132 VTSTNVPT

-149 EIDRIIAKIEQDN
+149 EIDRLMAKIEQD
-162 SLSKT
+162 KGT
-167 SASRILH
+167 IRILH
-174 ELDHS
+174 ELDHT
-179 RSNVTTQQPSG
+179 RGAITTQQPSATQG
-190 SQSIL
+190 IL

-216 LNLGLPSQ
+216 LNLGMPTQ
-224 TSHYAGSPM
+224 MSHYAGSPM

-259 PAPSLSTSQ
+259 PAPSLSSSQ

-273 QQKLQQYQQ
+273 QQKIQQYQQ
-282 QQQQQQHELSSSHSQ
+282 QSQHEMSSSHSQ
-297 GTLPSQQKQLQTH
+297 SVLPSQQKQQQTH
-310 TQFSGSQYQESYPHT
+310 TSHFTSNQYQESYPHT
-325 QTYQQPIQQQQHP
+325 QTYQQPLQQQQQPQQQQQHP
-338 VSTSYLTSAT
+338 ASTTYLTSAS
-348 GGQNVMPHYT
+348 QSVIPHYT
-358 QPSQTNQ
+358 QPAQTAQN
-365 GYQLN
+365 YQLN
-370 GTQQQTTYPTLSMTS
+370 GSQQATTYPSLSMAS
-385 HPNGTYNSVT
+385 HTNGTYST
-395 TSYASQLTHHNY
+395 GATSYNTQLPHHNY
-407 SGPHTS
+407 TVPQTN
-413 IPQTTLSSLP
+413 ITQTTLSSLP
-423 PYSTTTP
+423 LYSTTSF
-430 AYHSTLGT
+430 HSTLGG
-438 LTSSS
+438 LTSVPQSV
-443 QNMLPFSTGQS
+443 LPFSTGQS
-454 TFSTAGSNYSTVGTN
+454 TFATSGSTYSTTVGTN
-469 AYGTSGVNTGPTSS
+469 AFGTSGVSSGTSS
-483 GLLQAIGDPLQAMQQ
+483 GGLLQAIGDPLHAMQQ
-498 LSAQSQASQ
+498 LSAQSQANQ
-507 LQQQAIIHQIQ
+507 LQQQAIIQQIQ
-518 QSLRASSPTATGS
+518 QSLRASSPTAPGTATGY
-531 TGHHF
+531 HF

-544 IPTGILSN
+544 IPTSILTN
-552 PMDRLTNDNMVS
+552 PLDRLTNTEDIVS
-564 EGQVDMLDIP
+564 EGQVDMLDVP

-587 YEPFQHSPNENPE
+587 YEPFQHSPNANPE

-657 LRDVDDAASTN
+657 LRDVDDSVSTN

-705 DEDEQEPPEVYLF
+705 EEDEQEPPEVYMF

-740 GWTAPQENS
+740 GWTAPDNTHQ
-749 HHLESYHVYVDGVL
+749 LESYHVYVDGVL

-805 TMVIGKDV
+805 TMVIGKDI
-813 AMGPTAVKASN
+813 ALGPTAVKASN

-890 NTQSANA
+890 NAQAANN

-964 HALIDIH
+964 HALVDIH

-979 HVTVRTKSR
+979 HITVRTKSR

-1005 RGGPHL
+1005 RGGPGAHMPPPHSGL
-1011 HGPHGPDL
+1011 PHIVDQRQPQQSTMGPPQD
-1019 NQQQIANQE
+1019 
-1028 DPNRRVTNMNQRYP
+1028 DPNRHRMPGGVAQRYP
-1042 SAPVPPHMRRHG
+1042 NAPVPSHMRRHVSN
-1054 TTRVD
+1054 RVD
-1059 SHGQVVIETDE
+1059 AHGQVIIETDE

-1083 PQIGVPEITKDSASE
+1083 PQMGIPEITKDSASE
-1098 ANYSEEEDPSRRGRN
+1098 ANFSEEDDPTRRSRG
-1113 MPPHHG
+1113 MPPQHHG
-1119 HHRYNNPGI
+1119 PHHRYGPQMDPQGPPG
-1128 PAGPTH
+1128 AH
-1134 RGGRPTGGP
+1134 RSPSMGGP
-1143 RPQDPYYDQSGN
+1143 SSRPQDPYFDQTGSYIA
-1155 QRGRGPVY
+1155 QRGRGPMY
-1163 RSGRGASQAQG
+1163 RGGRVPQAQG
-1174 GGAGGP
+1174 GTSHP
-1180 HHAPT
+1180 SNVT
-1185 GAQQINK
+1185 QQMNK
-1192 RTRWFVALFD
+1192 RQRWFVALFD

-1215 EEELPFSEGE
+1215 EEELPFSEGD
-1225 TIKVYGEKDG
+1225 TIKVYGEKDA

-1243 RGRRGYVPHNMVEE
+1243 RGRRGYVPYNMVEE
-1257 LKDQGPNSGVAVRR
+1257 LKDPP
-1271 TGQGCGQ
+1271 GQGQPGRRGPTQ
-1278 GDRWGDIYANM
+1278 SERWGDIYANM
-1289 PVKKM
+1289 PMKKM

-1299 YDPQELSPNVD
+1299 YDPHELSPNVD
-1310 AEQVELSF
+1310 VQVELTF
-1318 QTGNEIYVYGEMDDD
+1318 QTGNEIYVYGDMDDD

-1340 DGVRGLVPSNFLTE
+1340 NGVRGLVPSNFLTE
-1354 APGQAQTQG
+1354 APGQNQG
-1363 QGQGQQPPGS
+1363 QPPQGS
-1373 RRAPGQGQGPGARG
+1373 RRPGGQSQGPGARG
-1387 PPPPPREPPPPG
+1387 PPPPPREPPPTS
-1399 HRRPKDAS
+1399 HRRGKD

-1417 CHLDSRQQQQQQLPP
+1417 CHLDSRQLQQQPP
-1432 LMNNQHQQNNP
+1432 PSLMNNQQHQLQHQNN

-1452 NNHSYTTVTTSNQ
+1452 NHHSYTTVTTSNQ
-1465 HGPNHPPPG
+1465 HGPSHLPPSG
-1474 GVMGSHNPHQVG
+1474 GVMGAHQ
-1486 QGSVPPH
+1486 QGPVLPH
-1493 LQQQG
+1493 LQQQ
-1498 RGRGVGNRVVG
+1498 
-1509 SNAAGVLQG
+1509 SA
-1518 PPPHLQQNEYPTQQQ
+1518 
-1533 QQQQHQQ
+1533 
-1540 QQQQQQGPSQQYS
+1540 
-1553 QQNPQNQNYSQPN
+1553 
-1566 QGYQQNQGYSQ
+1566 
-1577 QNQNF
+1577 
-1582 NPQNQQFPQ
+1582 
-1591 PNQGYQQNQGYGQM
+1591 
-1605 NQQYSQQNQSS
+1605 
-1616 SISGPQGTSK
+1616 SK
-1626 PMRGIP
+1626 PIRGIP
-1632 TVIPTAQSKT
+1632 AVLPTAQSKT
-1642 QADGQAQQPAPAAG
+1642 QPNPTQQQQQPQQQSTG

>member
-1 MKTRYC
+1 M
-7 QFQLTLS
+7 L
-14 DQCCGVGGG
+14 QCCGVGGG
-23 GASTGPQPPQLQGT
+23 ASTAPQAPQLHGT
-37 NTRTTIMQDPVLE
+37 GSAVGATASTRTTNMQDAVVLE
-50 TILEQMRE
+50 SILEKMRE
-58 AEARRAELER
+58 TEALRAELER
-68 QHAETQAQLRDKLAG
+68 QHADAQNQLREKIAG
-83 RYPGPESVE
+83 RYQGPESIE

-103 KTELQMVRH
+103 KIELQMVRH

-119 TSLRR
+119 TSLSR
-124 ARSRGPVA
+124 ARSRGPVI
-132 SNVTSTVPM
+132 SHVTSTSVPT
-141 STWPPAGS
+141 STWPPTCS

-162 SLSKT
+162 SG
-167 SASRILH
+167 RILH
-174 ELDHS
+174 ELDHT
-179 RSNVTTQQPSG
+179 RSAITTQQPSAT
-190 SQSIL
+190 QSIL

-216 LNLGLPSQ
+216 LNLGIPTQMGHYSLPLMCLLIIDKNFSLFLEQ
-224 TSHYAGSPM
+224 YAGSPM

-259 PAPSLSTSQ
+259 PAPSLSSSQ

-273 QQKLQQYQQ
+273 QQKIQQYQQ
-282 QQQQQQHELSSSHSQ
+282 QSQPHELSSSHSQ
-297 GTLPSQQKQLQTH
+297 SALPSQQKQQQQTH
-310 TQFSGSQYQESYPHT
+310 TSHFGSNQYQESYPHT
-325 QTYQQPIQQQQHP
+325 QTYQQPQQQQQHP
-338 VSTSYLTSAT
+338 ASTTYLTSAS
-348 GGQNVMPHYT
+348 QSVIPHYT
-358 QPSQTNQ
+358 QPVQTAQN
-365 GYQLN
+365 YQLN
-370 GTQQQTTYPTLSMTS
+370 GSQQATTYPSLSMAS
-385 HPNGTYNSVT
+385 HPNGTYST
-395 TSYASQLTHHNY
+395 GATSYNTQLPHHNY
-407 SGPHTS
+407 TMSQTN
-413 IPQTTLSSLP
+413 IPQTTLPSLP
-423 PYSTTTP
+423 LYPTS
-430 AYHSTLGT
+430 YHSTLG
-438 LTSSS
+438 LTSVPQSV
-443 QNMLPFSTGQS
+443 LPFSSGQS
-454 TFSTAGSNYSTVGTN
+454 TFATSGTTYSTTVGTN
-469 AYGTSGVNTGPTSS
+469 AFGTPGVSSGTSSG

-498 LSAQSQASQ
+498 LSAQSQANQ
-507 LQQQAIIHQIQ
+507 LQQQAIIQQIQ
-518 QSLRASSPTATGS
+518 QSLRASSPTAPGTA

-536 LGPRQMPK
+536 LGGPRQMPK
-544 IPTGILSN
+544 IPTSILTN
-552 PMDRLTNDNMVS
+552 PLDRLTNTEDIVP
-564 EGQVDMLDIP
+564 EGQVDMLDVP

-587 YEPFQHSPNENPE
+587 YEPFQHSPNANPE

-608 DYLLVWGQPDD
+608 DYLLVWGQPDE

-633 LVPANFVQKLVGD
+633 LVPANFVQKLIGD

-657 LRDVDDAASTN
+657 LRDVDDSVSTN
-668 IPQCYLQDIDLE
+668 IPQVSNMRANECYLQDIDLE

-705 DEDEQEPPEVYLF
+705 EEDEQEPPEVYMF

-740 GWTAPQENS
+740 GWTAPDNTHQ
-749 HHLESYHVYVDGVL
+749 LESYHVYVDGVL

-813 AMGPTAVKASN
+813 ALGPTSVKASN

-890 NTQSANA
+890 NAQAANN

-964 HALIDIH
+964 HALVDIH

-979 HVTVRTKSR
+979 HITVRTKSR

-1005 RGGPHL
+1005 RGGAAAHMPP
-1011 HGPHGPDL
+1011 PHGLPHMVDQRQP
-1019 NQQQIANQE
+1019 QQSTMGPQQN
-1028 DPNRRVTNMNQRYP
+1028 DPNRGIYMSGVVSQHRHNIP
-1042 SAPVPPHMRRHG
+1042 AHMRRHVG
-1054 TTRVD
+1054 NRVD
-1059 SHGQVVIETDE
+1059 AHGQVIIETEE

-1083 PQIGVPEITKDSASE
+1083 PQMGIPEITKDSASE
-1098 ANYSEEEDPSRRGRN
+1098 ANYSEEDDPTRRSRG
-1113 MPPHHG
+1113 MPPQHHG
-1119 HHRYNNPGI
+1119 PHQRYGPQMDPQGPPGAHRSPSM
-1128 PAGPTH
+1128 
-1134 RGGRPTGGP
+1134 GGP
-1143 RPQDPYYDQSGN
+1143 SSRPQDPYYDQTGS

-1163 RSGRGASQAQG
+1163 RGGGRVTQAQG
-1174 GGAGGP
+1174 GASHP
-1180 HHAPT
+1180 PNV
-1185 GAQQINK
+1185 AQQMNK
-1192 RTRWFVALFD
+1192 RQRWFVALFD

-1215 EEELPFSEGE
+1215 EEELPFSEGD
-1225 TIKVYGEKDG
+1225 TIKVYGEKDA

-1243 RGRRGYVPHNMVEE
+1243 RNRRGYVPYNMVEE
-1257 LKDQGPNSGVAVRR
+1257 VKDPPGQAQPSRRGPAQSE
-1271 TGQGCGQ
+1271 
-1278 GDRWGDIYANM
+1278 RWGDIYASM
-1289 PVKKM
+1289 PMKKM

-1299 YDPQELSPNVD
+1299 YDPHELSPNVD
-1310 AEQVELSF
+1310 AQVELTF
-1318 QTGNEIYVYGEMDDD
+1318 QTGNEIYVYGDMDDD

-1340 DGVRGLVPSNFLTE
+1340 NGVRGLVPSNFLTE
-1354 APGQAQTQG
+1354 APGQNQG
-1363 QGQGQQPPGS
+1363 QPPQGS
-1373 RRAPGQGQGPGARG
+1373 RRPGGQSQGPGARG
-1387 PPPPPREPPPPG
+1387 PPPPPREPPPAG
-1399 HRRPKDAS
+1399 HRRGKD

-1417 CHLDSRQQQQQQLPP
+1417 CHLDSRQLQQPP
-1432 LMNNQHQQNNP
+1432 PPSLMNNQQHQLQHQNN

-1452 NNHSYTTVTTSNQ
+1452 NHHSYTTVTTSYQ
-1465 HGPNHPPPG
+1465 HGPSHLPPGG
-1474 GVMGSHNPHQVG
+1474 GVMGAHQ
-1486 QGSVPPH
+1486 QGPVQPH
-1493 LQQQG
+1493 LQQQPM
-1498 RGRGVGNRVVG
+1498 RGIP
-1509 SNAAGVLQG
+1509 AVLPTAQSKTQ
-1518 PPPHLQQNEYPTQQQ
+1518 PNPTQQQ
-1533 QQQQHQQ
+1533 QQQQQQ
-1540 QQQQQQGPSQQYS
+1540 QS
-1553 QQNPQNQNYSQPN
+1553 
-1566 QGYQQNQGYSQ
+1566 
-1577 QNQNF
+1577 
-1582 NPQNQQFPQ
+1582 
-1591 PNQGYQQNQGYGQM
+1591 
-1605 NQQYSQQNQSS
+1605 
-1616 SISGPQGTSK
+1616 T
-1626 PMRGIP
+1626 
-1632 TVIPTAQSKT
+1632 
-1642 QADGQAQQPAPAAG
+1642 G

-1682 IFMKFGLG
+1682 IFLKFGLG